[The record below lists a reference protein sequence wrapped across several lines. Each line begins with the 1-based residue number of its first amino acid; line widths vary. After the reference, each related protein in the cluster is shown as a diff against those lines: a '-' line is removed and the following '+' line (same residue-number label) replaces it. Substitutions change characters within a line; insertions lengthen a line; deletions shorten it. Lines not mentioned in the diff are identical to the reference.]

1 MFSRFFH
8 LIYNPRVL
16 LVLAI
21 IVALVLLYDY
31 VTLKTF
37 IITVGILI
45 TCVVLGWLGYYL
57 WKKRKRA
64 AADLADL
71 VENNVDGDD
80 NNNENSANATKDENA
95 QEVQALRQQ
104 MQDAIKTIRK
114 SKLGDQT
121 GKAALY
127 ELPWYMVIGNPAAG
141 KSSAV
146 LHSGL
151 KFPFMEKTNNLSV
164 KGVGGTRNC
173 DWFFSTEGILL
184 DTAGRYS
191 AYEDDRSEWLSFL
204 NLLKKNRPKAP
215 INGIIIA
222 VSIAELTKNDPSYA
236 LDLAKNLRSRV
247 QDLTEQLEVY
257 APVYVVFT
265 KMDLVSG
272 FRDFFN
278 DYEQEERNQVWGATI
293 PYPEDPDNINITDV
307 FEEHFGVLINGLK
320 DLSTTKLS
328 LRHQRTV
335 SPSLMTFPME
345 FQSLRPMIRTLMHAL
360 FEDNPFQFKPILRG
374 FYFTS
379 ALQEGQVSSQMT
391 LQMVQNYDLHPPA
404 VPLNVQ
410 QESADKP
417 YFLHDLFSKVILK
430 DKHLVKQHKNRN
442 KRSHRAIATLASVVV
457 LCAAVGVW
465 TWSYAN
471 NKQLT
476 ERVEADLQQVAQIQK
491 DSNGDL
497 QSQLE
502 SLTILQSRIEQ
513 LEGYDSDRPLS
524 LGFGL
529 YQGDKL
535 KQKLLAEYYNGI
547 GIIVLAPTKQNIE
560 KFLTEVNTNAAQL
573 KVQEVETSE
582 EASETINNSDTY
594 IQSDPTDVEDAYNA
608 LKAYLMLSNHE
619 HLETS
624 HLSDQMT
631 RFWRTWLESN
641 RADMPR
647 DKMIRQAERILSFT
661 LAHVDDPAFPLIQND
676 LGLVDKT
683 RMNLSK
689 VSKGMP
695 ARERVYSEIKMRS
708 SARFPAV
715 TVAQITQNTANE
727 ALLGSYVIS
736 GTFTKQAWESFI
748 SDEIDKAATNK
759 IVADDWVLATSSQ
772 DDLTLTGSPEQIRQ
786 YLVSRYKQEYITEW
800 KRFLSQVYIRDSEGF
815 DDHAILLNQLSNAT
829 DSPLKT
835 LFETV
840 NRQTQWDNKAANQS
854 SANGS
859 QSRRS
864 FVNWFKQ
871 TILRQSP
878 AELRQAEAAMGNSS
892 DSSSNSIGSSNGAA
906 APASSGVIA
915 QEFSSIHTL
924 VKPREDNKDLSLLD
938 NYLTSLGNIRT
949 RFNNIARSDDIGPDA
964 LLFASQTLS
973 TEGSEL
979 TKSLQILDEQILS
992 QANSEIKQ
1000 LVRPLLSEPLTRSF
1014 NMLLTPTKAEIN
1026 KVWQAQVHKPF
1037 IDNLG
1042 NKYPFTANANLE
1054 ATPAEIGQFF
1064 GEDGYVAKFVNETLS
1079 PFIIRRGDQ
1088 ISSKIWNGA
1097 GLGLSPQFVADF
1109 GRYFVNYTGGNS
1121 TSGAAGASGASNQ
1134 TTFQIMP
1141 LPVSGL
1147 TEYTI
1152 VVDGQQLRYRMGTQA
1167 WTTFVWPNPSSQ
1179 PGASIRAKDY
1189 DGKDYTVF
1197 EEAGSFGVERLINSA
1212 RRTELGDNIFEM
1224 AWSGDGITISVR
1236 FRIIS
1241 GNSSTASQGRSNN
1254 PFTGMKLPTE
1264 VIGLGVTRT
1273 AKPTTSSTNA
1283 DAANDNPANDNVSNN
1298 NSTTNSASNVVGQ
1311 NNVLNSQPAA
1321 TSSSQNSNQN
1331 NNNGASA
1338 NSESA
1343 NNSPNNDDNS
1353 EQASTSSMTNT
1364 AASASSEQ
1372 QEQTP

>member
-16 LVLAI
+16 LVLGI

-31 VTLKTF
+31 VTIKTF
-37 IITVGILI
+37 SIVIGVLI
-45 TCVVLGWLGYYL
+45 TCAVLGVLGYYL
-57 WKKRKRA
+57 WKKRKKA
-64 AADLADL
+64 SNELADL
-71 VENNVDGDD
+71 VED
-80 NNNENSANATKDENA
+80 NNESLDDGAHVARDENA

-114 SKLGDQT
+114 SKIGDQT

-151 KFPFMEKTNNLSV
+151 KFPFMEKTNKLSV

-191 AYEDDRSEWLSFL
+191 VYEEDRLEWLSFL

-278 DYEQEERNQVWGATI
+278 DYEQEERSQVWGATI
-293 PYPEDPDNINITDV
+293 PYPEDPENINITDV
-307 FEEHFGVLINGLK
+307 FEEHFGVLVNGLK

-379 ALQEGQVSSQMT
+379 ALQDGQVSSQMT

-404 VPLNVQ
+404 LPLSAQ
-410 QESADKP
+410 QGTTDKP
-417 YFLHDLFSKVILK
+417 YFLQDLFSKVILK

-442 KRSHRAIATLASVVV
+442 KRSHRAIATLAAVVA
-457 LCAAVGVW
+457 LCAAVGLW
-465 TWSYAN
+465 TWSYTN

-476 ERVEADLQQVAQIQK
+476 ERVVADLQQVAELQK
-491 DSNGDL
+491 NSDGDL

-502 SLTILQSRIEQ
+502 SLSILQSRIEQ
-513 LEGYDSDRPLS
+513 LEGYKEDKPLS
-524 LGFGL
+524 LSLGL

-547 GIIVLAPTKQNIE
+547 RIILLAPTKQNIE

-573 KVQEVETSE
+573 ELRTEESATESTTET
-582 EASETINNSDTY
+582 ATNDAY

-608 LKAYLMLSNHE
+608 LKAYLMLGNHDN
-619 HLETS
+619 LETS

-631 RFWRTWLESN
+631 RFWRNWLDAN

-647 DKMIRQAERILSFT
+647 DKMIRKAERILSFT

-676 LGLVDKT
+676 LGLIDKT
-683 RMNLSK
+683 RSNLSK
-689 VSKGMP
+689 VSKGQP

-708 SARFPAV
+708 SARFPSV
-715 TVAQITQNTANE
+715 TVAQITQNDANE

-736 GTFTKQAWESFI
+736 GTFTKQAWESFV
-748 SDEIDKAATNK
+748 SDEIDKAATTRV
-759 IVADDWVLATSSQ
+759 VADDWVLATSSQ

-786 YLVSRYKQEYITEW
+786 YLVNRYKQEYIAEW
-800 KRFLSQVYIRDSEGF
+800 KRFISQVYVRDSEGF
-815 DDHAILLNQLSNAT
+815 DDHAVLLNQLSNAKE
-829 DSPLKT
+829 SPLKT
-835 LFETV
+835 LFETID
-840 NRQTQWDNKAANQS
+840 RQTQWDNQATNLG
-854 SANGS
+854 SANVG

-878 AELRQAEAAMGNSS
+878 AELRMAEAAMNNGSSSS
-892 DSSSNSIGSSNGAA
+892 DTNS
-906 APASSGVIA
+906 APQANLGVIA
-915 QEFSSIHTL
+915 QEFSSIHAL
-924 VKPREDNKDLSLLD
+924 VMPREDNQDLSLLD
-938 NYLTSLGNIRT
+938 NYLVSLGNIRT

-973 TEGSEL
+973 PDGSEL

-1026 KVWQAQVHKPF
+1026 KVWQAQVQRPF
-1037 IDNLG
+1037 LDNLEK
-1042 NKYPFTANANLE
+1042 KYPFTANANLE

-1064 GEDGYVAKFVNETLS
+1064 GEDGYVARFVNETLS

-1097 GLGLSPQFVADF
+1097 GLGLNPQFVADF
-1109 GRYFVNYTGGNS
+1109 GRYFVNYTGSNS
-1121 TSGAAGASGASNQ
+1121 SGPSSTAGAASNQ

-1189 DGKDYTVF
+1189 DGRDFTVF

-1212 RRTELGDNIFEM
+1212 RRTELGDDIFEM
-1224 AWSGDGITISVR
+1224 AWSGDGTTISVR
-1236 FRIIS
+1236 FRVIS
-1241 GNSSTASQGRSNN
+1241 GNSNNAAQGRSNN
-1254 PFTGMKLPTE
+1254 PFTGMKLPAD
-1264 VIGLGVTRT
+1264 VIALGVTRS
-1273 AKPTTSSTNA
+1273 AKPIANPNA
-1283 DAANDNPANDNVSNN
+1283 DN
-1298 NSTTNSASNVVGQ
+1298 NSSSAHNLADQSNEQGNATTNNTSA
-1311 NNVLNSQPAA
+1311 P
-1321 TSSSQNSNQN
+1321 
-1331 NNNGASA
+1331 
-1338 NSESA
+1338 
-1343 NNSPNNDDNS
+1343 
-1353 EQASTSSMTNT
+1353 
-1364 AASASSEQ
+1364 SEQ
-1372 QEQTP
+1372 QEQTR

>member
-16 LVLAI
+16 LALGI

-31 VTLKTF
+31 VPIKTF
-37 IITVGILI
+37 FIIIGVLI
-45 TCVVLGWLGYYL
+45 TFTVLGALAYYL
-57 WKKRKRA
+57 WKKRKKA
-64 AADLADL
+64 SDDLANL
-71 VENNVDGDD
+71 VED
-80 NNNENSANATKDENA
+80 NGSEGANENGTPTAKDENT

-114 SKLGDQT
+114 SKIGDQT

-151 KFPFMEKTNNLSV
+151 KFPFMEQTNKLSV

-191 AYEDDRSEWLSFL
+191 VYEEDRSEWLSFL
-204 NLLKKNRPKAP
+204 SLLKKNRPKAP

-222 VSIAELTKNDPSYA
+222 VSIAELTKNDPNYA

-265 KMDLVSG
+265 KMDLISG

-293 PYPEDPDNINITDV
+293 PYPEDPDNINMTDV
-307 FEEHFGVLINGLK
+307 FEEHFGILVNGLK

-391 LQMVQNYDLHPPA
+391 LQMMQNYDLRPPA
-404 VPLNVQ
+404 IPLNAQ
-410 QESADKP
+410 QEAADKP
-417 YFLHDLFSKVILK
+417 YFLQDLFSKVILK

-442 KRSHRAIATLASVVV
+442 RRSHRAIATLAAVVT
-457 LCAAVGVW
+457 LCAAVGLW

-476 ERVEADLQQVAQIQK
+476 ERVVADLQQVAALQK
-491 DSNGDL
+491 NANGDL

-502 SLTILQSRIEQ
+502 SLNILQSRIEQ
-513 LEGYDSDRPLS
+513 LEGYEEDKPLS
-524 LGFGL
+524 LRFGL

-535 KQKLLAEYYNGI
+535 KDKLLAEYYNGI
-547 GIIVLAPTKQNIE
+547 SIIVLAPTKQNIE
-560 KFLTEVNTNAAQL
+560 QFLTEVNTNTDQLEVRTEDSTTDDAA
-573 KVQEVETSE
+573 
-582 EASETINNSDTY
+582 EAATNDAY

-608 LKAYLMLSNHE
+608 LKAYLMLGNHDN
-619 HLETS
+619 LETS

-631 RFWRTWLESN
+631 RFWRNWLEAN

-661 LAHVDDPAFPLIQND
+661 LSHADDPAFPLIQND

-683 RMNLSK
+683 RTNLSK
-689 VSKGMP
+689 VSKGQP
-695 ARERVYSEIKMRS
+695 ARDRVYSEIKMRS
-708 SARFPAV
+708 SARFPSV
-715 TVAQITQNTANE
+715 TVAQITQDTNSE

-736 GTFTKQAWESFI
+736 GTFTKQAWDSFV
-748 SDEIDKAATNK
+748 SDEIDKAATTRV
-759 IVADDWVLATSSQ
+759 VADDWVLATSSQ
-772 DDLTLTGSPEQIRQ
+772 NDLTLTGSPEQIRQ
-786 YLVSRYKQEYITEW
+786 YLVNRYKQEYISEW
-800 KRFLSQVYIRDSEGF
+800 KRFLSQVYVRDSKGF
-815 DDHAILLNQLSNAT
+815 DDHAVLLNQLSNPT
-829 DSPLKT
+829 ESPLKT

-840 NRQTQWDNKAANQS
+840 DRQTQWDNQAANPAA
-854 SANGS
+854 ANGG

-878 AELRQAEAAMGNSS
+878 AELRQAEAALGNNGSTS
-892 DSSSNSIGSSNGAA
+892 DTATPTTQ
-906 APASSGVIA
+906 APSGVIA
-915 QEFSSIHTL
+915 QEFSSIHAL
-924 VKPREDNKDLSLLD
+924 VTPREDNQDLSLLD
-938 NYLTSLGNIRT
+938 NYLASLGDVRT

-973 TEGSEL
+973 PDGSEL

-1026 KVWQAQVHKPF
+1026 KVWKAQVRKPF
-1037 IDNLG
+1037 LDNLEK
-1042 NKYPFTANANLE
+1042 KYPFTANANLE

-1097 GLGLSPQFVADF
+1097 GLGLNPKFVADF
-1109 GRYFVNYTGGNS
+1109 GRYFTNYTGSNTAG
-1121 TSGAAGASGASNQ
+1121 TTGAAGNGGSTNQ

-1189 DGKDYTVF
+1189 DGRDFTVF

-1212 RRTELGDNIFEM
+1212 RRTELGDDIFEM

-1241 GNSSTASQGRSNN
+1241 GNSSNATQGRSTN
-1254 PFTGMKLPTE
+1254 PFNGMKLPDE
-1264 VIGLGVTRT
+1264 IIALGVTRT
-1273 AKPTTSSTNA
+1273 AAPIADSNA
-1283 DAANDNPANDNVSNN
+1283 AN
-1298 NSTTNSASNVVGQ
+1298 NSTPTNGSTTNVTTPSGGQ
-1311 NNVLNSQPAA
+1311 NNTTPTTPSNILNLTP
-1321 TSSSQNSNQN
+1321 TTN
-1331 NNNGASA
+1331 A
-1338 NSESA
+1338 NDTGNA
-1343 NNSPNNDDNS
+1343 
-1353 EQASTSSMTNT
+1353 QADTPVATNT
-1364 AASASSEQ
+1364 STDNDSAEAET

>member
-16 LVLAI
+16 LVLGI

-31 VTLKTF
+31 VAIKTF
-37 IITVGILI
+37 ITIVIILVASVIVGL
-45 TCVVLGWLGYYL
+45 LGYYL
-57 WKKRKRA
+57 RKKRKKA
-64 AADLADL
+64 SEELADL
-71 VENNVDGDD
+71 VEDTTDAAGEPNT
-80 NNNENSANATKDENA
+80 ANAAKDENA

-104 MQDAIKTIRK
+104 MQEAIKTIRK
-114 SKLGDQT
+114 SKIGDQT

-151 KFPFMEKTNNLSV
+151 KFPFMEKTNKLSV
-164 KGVGGTRNC
+164 QGVGGTRNC

-191 AYEDDRSEWLSFL
+191 AYEDDRSEWLAFL
-204 NLLKKNRPKAP
+204 DLLKKNRPKAP

-265 KMDLVSG
+265 KMDLISG

-278 DYEQEERNQVWGATI
+278 DYEQDEREQVWGATI

-307 FEEHFGVLINGLK
+307 FEEHFGTLVNGLK

-391 LQMVQNYDLHPPA
+391 LQMVQNYDLRPPA
-404 VPLNVQ
+404 VPLNTQ
-410 QESADKP
+410 QEAADKP
-417 YFLHDLFSKVILK
+417 YFLQDLFSKVILK

-442 KRSHRAIATLASVVV
+442 KRSHRALATLASVAV
-457 LCAAVGVW
+457 LCIAVALW
-465 TWSYAN
+465 TWSYTN

-513 LEGYDSDRPLS
+513 LEGYEEDRPLS
-524 LGFGL
+524 LSFGL
-529 YQGDKL
+529 YQGNKL
-535 KQKLLAEYYNGI
+535 KQKLLAEYYNGVR
-547 GIIVLAPTKQNIE
+547 IIVLEPTKQNIE
-560 KFLTEVNTNAAQL
+560 RFLTEVNANAAQL
-573 KVQEVETSE
+573 SVQVVGSE
-582 EASETINNSDTY
+582 ETESAVMTNDAY

-608 LKAYLMLSNHE
+608 LKAYLMLASHD

-631 RFWRTWLESN
+631 RFWRTWLEAN

-661 LAHVDDPAFPLIQND
+661 LIHVDDPAFPLIQND
-676 LGLVDKT
+676 LGLVDKART
-683 RMNLSK
+683 TLSK

-695 ARERVYSEIKMRS
+695 ARERVYSEIKLRS
-708 SARFPAV
+708 SARFPSL
-715 TVAQITQNTANE
+715 TVAQLTQGTANDV
-727 ALLGSYVIS
+727 LLGGYVVS

-748 SDEIDKAATNK
+748 SDEIDRAATNRV
-759 IVADDWVLATSSQ
+759 VADDWVLATNSQ

-786 YLVSRYKQEYITEW
+786 YLVNRYKQEYITEW
-800 KRFLSQVYIRDSEGF
+800 KRFLSQIYIRESTDF
-815 DDHAILLNQLSNAT
+815 NDHAVLLNQLSNAT
-829 DSPLKT
+829 ESPLKT

-840 NRQTQWDNKAANQS
+840 DRQTQWDNKATNQP
-854 SANGS
+854 SASGAS
-859 QSRRS
+859 SRRS
-864 FVNWFKQ
+864 FIAWFKQ

-878 AELRQAEAAMGNSS
+878 AELRQAEAAMNNGTNSS
-892 DSSSNSIGSSNGAA
+892 ESTETTTTI
-906 APASSGVIA
+906 PASSGMIA

-924 VKPREDNKDLSLLD
+924 VVPREDNQDLSLLD
-938 NYLTSLGNIRT
+938 NYLVSLGDIRT
-949 RFNNIARSDDIGPDA
+949 RFNNIARSGDIGPDA

-973 TEGSEL
+973 SEGSEL

-1000 LVRPLLSEPLTRSF
+1000 LVRPLLSNPLTRSF
-1014 NMLLTPTKAEIN
+1014 NMLLKPTKDEIN
-1026 KVWQAQVHKPF
+1026 KVWQAQVQKPF
-1037 IDNLG
+1037 LDNLG
-1042 NKYPFTANANLE
+1042 GKYPFTANANLE

-1109 GRYFVNYTGGNS
+1109 GRYFVNYTNS
-1121 TSGAAGASGASNQ
+1121 SNTGASGAAGASGASNQ

-1141 LPVSGL
+1141 LPVGGL

-1189 DGKDYTVF
+1189 DGKDFTVF

-1212 RRTELGDNIFEM
+1212 RRTELGDDIFEM
-1224 AWSGDGITISVR
+1224 AWSGEGITIPVR

-1241 GNSSTASQGRSNN
+1241 GSASTASQGRSSN

-1264 VIGLGVTRT
+1264 VIALGVTRT
-1273 AKPTTSSTNA
+1273 ARPSTEDIGTST
-1283 DAANDNPANDNVSNN
+1283 SNSN
-1298 NSTTNSASNVVGQ
+1298 TAGSNTDTTNSISSAAPSN
-1311 NNVLNSQPAA
+1311 
-1321 TSSSQNSNQN
+1321 TSSATTNQPPRLISAGNQN
-1331 NNNGASA
+1331 PV
-1338 NSESA
+1338 
-1343 NNSPNNDDNS
+1343 SPNP
-1353 EQASTSSMTNT
+1353 TT
-1364 AASASSEQ
+1364 APAET
-1372 QEQTP
+1372 QEQSQ

>member
-16 LVLAI
+16 LVLGI
-21 IVALVLLYDY
+21 IVALVILYDY
-31 VTLKTF
+31 VTIKTF
-37 IITVGILI
+37 VTIV
-45 TCVVLGWLGYYL
+45 VVLTVSIIAGLLAYYL
-57 WKKRKRA
+57 RKRRKKA
-64 AADLADL
+64 SVELANL
-71 VENNVDGDD
+71 VEDTAHEAGDNSSVD
-80 NNNENSANATKDENA
+80 AKDEDA
-95 QEVQALRQQ
+95 QEVQALRTQ
-104 MQDAIKTIRK
+104 MQEAIKTIRK
-114 SKLGDQT
+114 SKIGDQT

-151 KFPFMEKTNNLSV
+151 KFPFMEKTNKLSV
-164 KGVGGTRNC
+164 QGVGGTRNC

-191 AYEDDRSEWLSFL
+191 VYEEDRSEWLAFL

-222 VSIAELTKNDPSYA
+222 VSIAELTKNDPNYA

-272 FRDFFN
+272 FRDFFH
-278 DYEQEERNQVWGATI
+278 DYEQDDREQVWGATI

-307 FEEHFGVLINGLK
+307 FEDHFGTLVNGLK

-391 LQMVQNYDLHPPA
+391 LQMVQNYDLRPPA
-404 VPLNVQ
+404 VPLNTQ
-410 QESADKP
+410 QETTDKP
-417 YFLHDLFSKVILK
+417 YFLQDLFSKVILK
-430 DKHLVKQHKNRN
+430 DKHLVKQHKNRH
-442 KRSHRAIATLASVVV
+442 KRSHRALATLAAITT
-457 LCAAVGVW
+457 LCIAVALW
-465 TWSYAN
+465 TWSYTS

-491 DSNGDL
+491 NSNGDL

-513 LEGYDSDRPLS
+513 LEGYEDDRPLS
-524 LGFGL
+524 LSFGL
-529 YQGDKL
+529 YQGNKL
-535 KQKLLAEYYNGI
+535 KQKLLSEYYNGVR
-547 GIIVLAPTKQNIE
+547 IIVLAPTKQNIE
-560 KFLTEVNTNAAQL
+560 RFLTEVNANAAQL
-573 KVQEVETSE
+573 SVQIVATDETE
-582 EASETINNSDTY
+582 LVNTTNEAY

-608 LKAYLMLSNHE
+608 LKAYLMLGNHE

-631 RFWRTWLESN
+631 RFWRTWLEAN

-647 DKMIRQAERILSFT
+647 DQMIRQAERILSFT
-661 LAHVDDPAFPLIQND
+661 LLHVDDPTFPLIQND
-676 LGLVDKT
+676 LGLVDKART
-683 RMNLSK
+683 TLSK

-695 ARERVYSEIKMRS
+695 ARERVYSEIKLRS
-708 SARFPAV
+708 SARFPSL
-715 TVAQITQNTANE
+715 TVAQITQSTAN
-727 ALLGSYVIS
+727 AVLLGGHVVS
-736 GTFTKQAWESFI
+736 GTFTKQAWESFV
-748 SDEIDKAATNK
+748 SDEIDRAATNRV
-759 IVADDWVLATSSQ
+759 VADDWVLATNSQ

-786 YLVSRYKQEYITEW
+786 YLVNRYKQDYITEW
-800 KRFLSQVYIRDSEGF
+800 KRFLSQVYIRESTDF
-815 DDHAILLNQLSNAT
+815 NDHAALLNQLSNAT
-829 DSPLKT
+829 ESPLKA

-840 NRQTQWDNKAANQS
+840 DRQTQWDNNASNQPAADGAS
-854 SANGS
+854 
-859 QSRRS
+859 SRRS
-864 FVNWFKQ
+864 FIAWFKQ

-878 AELRQAEAAMGNSS
+878 AELRQAEAAMNNGSHSS
-892 DSSSNSIGSSNGAA
+892 TVEPAASSPVG
-906 APASSGVIA
+906 SGVIA

-924 VKPREDNKDLSLLD
+924 VMPREDNQDLSLLD
-938 NYLTSLGNIRT
+938 NYLASLGDIRT
-949 RFNNIARSDDIGPDA
+949 RFNNIARSGDIGPDA

-973 TEGSEL
+973 PEGSEL

-1000 LVRPLLSEPLTRSF
+1000 LVRPLLSNPLSRSF
-1014 NMLLTPTKAEIN
+1014 NMLLKPTKDEIN
-1026 KVWQAQVHKPF
+1026 KVWQAQVQKPF
-1037 IDNLG
+1037 LDNLG
-1042 NKYPFTANANLE
+1042 AKYPFTANANLE

-1079 PFIIRRGDQ
+1079 PFIVRRGDQ

-1109 GRYFVNYTGGNS
+1109 GRYFVNYTNNS
-1121 TSGAAGASGASNQ
+1121 VGSSGSAGASGASNQ

-1141 LPVSGL
+1141 LPVGGL

-1189 DGKDYTVF
+1189 DGRDFTVF

-1212 RRTELGDNIFEM
+1212 RRTELGNDIFEM
-1224 AWSGDGITISVR
+1224 AWSGEGITIPVR

-1241 GNSSTASQGRSNN
+1241 GNASTASQGRSSN

-1264 VIGLGVTRT
+1264 VIALGVTRT
-1273 AKPTTSSTNA
+1273 AAPATNEAPPDNASPSSNTTNTTA
-1283 DAANDNPANDNVSNN
+1283 QN
-1298 NSTTNSASNVVGQ
+1298 NSTNNAQAGSNQIQNSTATANPLMRPATIDSPNAQNNNQSSTQSSTPVNNSAST
-1311 NNVLNSQPAA
+1311 SQIQE
-1321 TSSSQNSNQN
+1321 SSQ
-1331 NNNGASA
+1331 
-1338 NSESA
+1338 
-1343 NNSPNNDDNS
+1343 
-1353 EQASTSSMTNT
+1353 
-1364 AASASSEQ
+1364 
-1372 QEQTP
+1372 

>member
-16 LVLAI
+16 VALGI

-31 VTLKTF
+31 VPIKTF
-37 IITVGILI
+37 SIIIGILI
-45 TCVVLGWLGYYL
+45 TCIVLGFVAYHL
-57 WKKRKRA
+57 WKKRKKA
-64 AADLADL
+64 SEDLADL
-71 VENNVDGDD
+71 VEDNTNDGEDST
-80 NNNENSANATKDENA
+80 NKAKDENT

-114 SKLGDQT
+114 SKIGDQT

-151 KFPFMEKTNNLSV
+151 KFPFMDQTNKLSV

-191 AYEDDRSEWLSFL
+191 IYEEDRSEWLSFL
-204 NLLKKNRPKAP
+204 HLLKKNRPKAP

-265 KMDLVSG
+265 KMDLISG

-278 DYEQEERNQVWGATI
+278 DYEQEERDQVWGATI

-307 FEEHFGVLINGLK
+307 FEDHFGILVNGLK

-379 ALQEGQVSSQMT
+379 ALQDGQVTSQMT
-391 LQMVQNYDLHPPA
+391 LQMVQNYDLRPPA
-404 VPLNVQ
+404 IPLNAQ

-417 YFLHDLFSKVILK
+417 YFLQDLFSKVILK

-442 KRSHRAIATLASVVV
+442 KRGHRAIATLAAVVT
-457 LCAAVGVW
+457 LCAAAGLW
-465 TWSYAN
+465 TWSYTN

-476 ERVEADLQQVAQIQK
+476 ERVVADLKQVAELQK
-491 DSNGDL
+491 NANGDL

-502 SLTILQSRIEQ
+502 SLDILQSRIEQ
-513 LEGYDSDRPLS
+513 LEGYEEDKPLS
-524 LGFGL
+524 LSFGL
-529 YQGDKL
+529 YQGDRL
-535 KQKLLAEYYNGI
+535 KQKLLTEYYNGI

-560 KFLTEVNTNAAQL
+560 QFLTEVNSNAANL
-573 KVQEVETSE
+573 EVHTE
-582 EASETINNSDTY
+582 EATDDTAEETTTNEAY

-608 LKAYLMLSNHE
+608 LKAYLMLSSHE

-631 RFWRTWLESN
+631 RFWRNWLESN

-661 LAHVDDPAFPLIQND
+661 LAHADDPTFPLIQND
-676 LGLVDKT
+676 LGLVDNT
-683 RMNLSK
+683 RNNLSK
-689 VSKGMP
+689 VSKGQP
-695 ARERVYSEIKMRS
+695 ARDRVYSEIKMRA
-708 SARFPAV
+708 SARFPSV
-715 TVAQITQNTANE
+715 TVAQITQDTTNE

-736 GTFTKQAWESFI
+736 GTFTKQAWDSFV
-748 SDEIDKAATNK
+748 SDEIDKAATTRV
-759 IVADDWVLATSSQ
+759 VADDWVLATSSQ
-772 DDLTLTGSPEQIRQ
+772 NDLTLTGSPEQIRQ
-786 YLVSRYKQEYITEW
+786 YLVNRYKQEYISEW
-800 KRFLSQVYIRDSEGF
+800 KRFLSQVYVRDSTGF
-815 DDHAILLNQLSNAT
+815 DDHAVLLNQLSNAT
-829 DSPLKT
+829 ESPLKT
-835 LFETV
+835 LFVTV
-840 NRQTQWDNKAANQS
+840 DRQTQWDNKAANPAA
-854 SANGS
+854 ANGGE
-859 QSRRS
+859 SRRS

-878 AELRQAEAAMGNSS
+878 AELRQAEAALGNSGSTS
-892 DSSSNSIGSSNGAA
+892 DTATPA
-906 APASSGVIA
+906 APSGVIA
-915 QEFSSIHTL
+915 QEFSSIHAL
-924 VKPREDNKDLSLLD
+924 VAPREDNQDLSLLD
-938 NYLTSLGNIRT
+938 NYLASLGDVRT

-973 TEGSEL
+973 PDGSEL

-992 QANSEIKQ
+992 QANSEIKK

-1026 KVWQAQVHKPF
+1026 KVWKAQVRKPF
-1037 IDNLG
+1037 LDNLEK
-1042 NKYPFTANANLE
+1042 KYPFTANANLE

-1064 GEDGYVAKFVNETLS
+1064 GEDGYVARFVNETLS

-1097 GLGLSPQFVADF
+1097 GLGLNPQFVADF
-1109 GRYFVNYTGGNS
+1109 GRYFTNYTGNS
-1121 TSGAAGASGASNQ
+1121 SAGSPSTAGANQ

-1189 DGKDYTVF
+1189 DGRDFTVF
-1197 EEAGSFGVERLINSA
+1197 EEAGSFGVERMINSA
-1212 RRTELGDNIFEM
+1212 RRTELGDDIFEM
-1224 AWSGDGITISVR
+1224 AWSGDGITIPVR
-1236 FRIIS
+1236 FRLIS
-1241 GNSSTASQGRSNN
+1241 GSGGGTTPQGRATN
-1254 PFTGMKLPTE
+1254 PFTGMKLPDE
-1264 VIGLGVTRT
+1264 VIALGVTRS
-1273 AKPTTSSTNA
+1273 AMPVSDSNA
-1283 DAANDNPANDNVSNN
+1283 A
-1298 NSTTNSASNVVGQ
+1298 NSTTSTESQATNPTTPRGQ
-1311 NNVLNSQPAA
+1311 
-1321 TSSSQNSNQN
+1321 
-1331 NNNGASA
+1331 
-1338 NSESA
+1338 A
-1343 NNSPNNDDNS
+1343 NNTT
-1353 EQASTSSMTNT
+1353 ASTSTAAPNTLNLTPTTNASDNNSDTSSAQTNT
-1364 AASASSEQ
+1364 PARTTTTDNNSATAET

>member
-16 LVLAI
+16 LVLGI

-31 VTLKTF
+31 VTINTF
-37 IITVGILI
+37 IMIVGVVVASIILG
-45 TCVVLGWLGYYL
+45 LLGYLY
-57 WKKRKRA
+57 WKKRKKA
-64 AADLADL
+64 SAELADL
-71 VENNVDGDD
+71 VED
-80 NNNENSANATKDENA
+80 NNDDASNNAQVAKDENA

-114 SKLGDQT
+114 SKIGDQT

-151 KFPFMEKTNNLSV
+151 KFPFMEQTNKLSV

-204 NLLKKNRPKAP
+204 NLLKKSRPKAP

-222 VSIAELTKNDPSYA
+222 VSIAELTKNDPNYA
-236 LDLAKNLRSRV
+236 LELAKNLRSRV

-278 DYEQEERNQVWGATI
+278 DYEQEERHQVWGATI
-293 PYPEDPDNINITDV
+293 PYPEDPENINITDV
-307 FEEHFGVLINGLK
+307 FEEHFGVLVNGLK

-379 ALQEGQVSSQMT
+379 ALQEGQVTSQMT
-391 LQMVQNYDLHPPA
+391 QQMVQNYDLKPPA
-404 VPLNVQ
+404 VPLNTQ
-410 QESADKP
+410 QEAADKP
-417 YFLHDLFSKVILK
+417 YFLQDLFSKVILK

-442 KRSHRAIATLASVVV
+442 KRSHRAIATLSSVAV
-457 LCAAVGVW
+457 LCLAVGLW
-465 TWSYAN
+465 TWSYTN

-476 ERVEADLQQVAQIQK
+476 ERVEADLQQVAQIQR
-491 DSNGDL
+491 DANGDL

-513 LEGYDSDRPLS
+513 LEGYEDSRPLS
-524 LGFGL
+524 LRFGL

-535 KQKLLAEYYNGI
+535 KQKLLSEYYNGI
-547 GIIVLAPTKQNIE
+547 SIILLAPTTQNIE
-560 KFLTEVNTNAAQL
+560 GFLTEVNSNAERLQ
-573 KVQEVETSE
+573 VQDVSE
-582 EASETINNSDTY
+582 DDTQAVSSDTY

-608 LKAYLMLSNHE
+608 LKAYLMLGNHDN
-619 HLETS
+619 LETS

-631 RFWRTWLESN
+631 RFWRTWLEAN

-647 DKMIRQAERILSFT
+647 DKMIRQAERILSFS

-683 RMNLSK
+683 RTTLST
-689 VSKGMP
+689 VSKGQP
-695 ARERVYSEIKMRS
+695 ARERVYSEIKMRA
-708 SARFPAV
+708 SARFPSV
-715 TVAQITQNTANE
+715 TVAQITQNNANE
-727 ALLGSYVIS
+727 ALLGGYVIS
-736 GTFTKQAWESFI
+736 GTFTRQAWESFV

-759 IVADDWVLATSSQ
+759 VVADDWVLATSSN

-786 YLVSRYKQEYITEW
+786 YLVNRYKQEYISEW
-800 KRFLSQVYIRDSEGF
+800 KRFMSQVYVRDSEGF
-815 DDHAILLNQLSNAT
+815 DDHAVLLNQLSNPT
-829 DSPLKT
+829 ESPLKT

-840 NRQTQWDNKAANQS
+840 DRQTQWDNQAASQGS
-854 SANGS
+854 GNGA
-859 QSRRS
+859 QSRRG
-864 FVNWFKQ
+864 FINWFKQ

-878 AELRQAEAAMGNSS
+878 AELRMAESAMNNNGN
-892 DSSSNSIGSSNGAA
+892 DSA
-906 APASSGVIA
+906 APAAVPASTGMVA
-915 QEFSSIHTL
+915 QEFASIHAL
-924 VKPREDNKDLSLLD
+924 VTPREDNQDLSLLD
-938 NYLTSLGNIRT
+938 NYLASLGDIRT

-973 TEGSEL
+973 PDGSEL

-1014 NMLLTPTKAEIN
+1014 NMLLTPTRSEIN
-1026 KVWQAQVHKPF
+1026 KVWQAQVQKPF
-1037 IDNLG
+1037 NDNLSQ
-1042 NKYPFTANANLE
+1042 KYPFTANANLE

-1064 GEDGYVAKFVNETLS
+1064 GEDGYVSKFVNETMS

-1097 GLGLSPQFVADF
+1097 GLGLNPKFVADF
-1109 GRYFVNYTGGNS
+1109 GRYFTNYTGNAGSGSNTS
-1121 TSGAAGASGASNQ
+1121 NNSGAANQ

-1152 VVDGQQLRYRMGTQA
+1152 VVDGQQLRYRMGSQA

-1189 DGKDYTVF
+1189 DGKDYTIF

-1212 RRTELGDNIFEM
+1212 RRTELGNDIFEM
-1224 AWSGDGITISVR
+1224 AWSGDGITVSVR

-1241 GNSSTASQGRSNN
+1241 GNSNTASQGRSTN
-1254 PFTGMKLPTE
+1254 PFTGMKLPEE

-1273 AKPTTSSTNA
+1273 ARPTDDN
-1283 DAANDNPANDNVSNN
+1283 AND
-1298 NSTTNSASNVVGQ
+1298 
-1311 NNVLNSQPAA
+1311 A
-1321 TSSSQNSNQN
+1321 TSSNAATPPPASTANRSGATAAPSTTTEQTSPSQAATNPILINNNEERGNAQNASSPQN
-1331 NNNGASA
+1331 NNQAQ
-1338 NSESA
+1338 ES
-1343 NNSPNNDDNS
+1343 S
-1353 EQASTSSMTNT
+1353 Q
-1364 AASASSEQ
+1364 
-1372 QEQTP
+1372 

>member
-8 LIYNPRVL
+8 LIYNLRVL
-16 LVLAI
+16 LALGI
-21 IVALVLLYDY
+21 MVALVLLYDY
-31 VTLKTF
+31 VTIKTF
-37 IITVGILI
+37 FIIIALLI
-45 TCVVLGWLGYYL
+45 TCAVLGTLTYYV
-57 WKKRKRA
+57 WKKRKA
-64 AADLADL
+64 ASDELSNLVL
-71 VENNVDGDD
+71 VEEKG
-80 NNNENSANATKDENA
+80 NEGQGEKSPVAKDENA

-114 SKLGDQT
+114 SKIGDQT

-151 KFPFMEKTNNLSV
+151 KFPFMEKTNKLSV

-191 AYEDDRSEWLSFL
+191 VYEEDRSEWLSFL

-222 VSIAELTKNDPSYA
+222 VSIAELTKNDPNYA

-272 FRDFFN
+272 FRDFFS
-278 DYEQEERNQVWGATI
+278 DYEQEERSQVWGATI
-293 PYPEDPDNINITDV
+293 PYPEDPENINITDV
-307 FEEHFGVLINGLK
+307 FEEHFGILVNGLK

-335 SPSLMTFPME
+335 SPSLMTFPIE

-379 ALQEGQVSSQMT
+379 ALQDGQVSSQMT
-391 LQMVQNYDLHPPA
+391 LQMMQNYDLYPPA
-404 VPLNVQ
+404 IPLNAQ
-410 QESADKP
+410 QEGTDKP
-417 YFLHDLFSKVILK
+417 YFLQDLFSKVILK

-442 KRSHRAIATLASVVV
+442 KRSHRALATLAAVIT
-457 LCAAVGVW
+457 LCVAVGLW

-471 NKQLT
+471 NVQLT
-476 ERVEADLQQVAQIQK
+476 ERVVADLQQVAQLQK
-491 DSNGDL
+491 DANGDL

-513 LEGYDSDRPLS
+513 LEGYEKDKPLS
-524 LGFGL
+524 LSFGL
-529 YQGDKL
+529 YQGDTL
-535 KQKLLAEYYNGI
+535 KQKLLAEYYNGVS
-547 GIIVLAPTKQNIE
+547 IIVLAPTTQNIE

-573 KVQEVETSE
+573 EARTE
-582 EASETINNSDTY
+582 EPSAGDASETAINDAY

-608 LKAYLMLSNHE
+608 LKAYLMLGNHDN
-619 HLETS
+619 LETS

-631 RFWRTWLESN
+631 RFWRNWLEAN

-661 LAHVDDPAFPLIQND
+661 LAHIDDPAFPLIQND
-676 LGLVDKT
+676 LGLIDQT
-683 RMNLSK
+683 RSNLSK
-689 VSKGMP
+689 VSKGQP
-695 ARERVYSEIKMRS
+695 ARDRVYAEIKMRS
-708 SARFPAV
+708 SARFPSI

-736 GTFTKQAWESFI
+736 GTFTKQAWESFV
-748 SDEIDKAATNK
+748 SNEIDKAATTRV
-759 IVADDWVLATSSQ
+759 IADDWVLATSSQ

-786 YLVSRYKQEYITEW
+786 YLVNRYKQEYISEW
-800 KRFLSQVYIRDSEGF
+800 KRFLSQVYIRDSKGF
-815 DDHAILLNQLSNAT
+815 EDHAILLNQLSNAT
-829 DSPLKT
+829 ESPLKT

-840 NRQTQWDNKAANQS
+840 DRQTQWDNQALNQTS
-854 SANGS
+854 GNSS

-864 FVNWFKQ
+864 FIDWFKQ

-878 AELRQAEAAMGNSS
+878 AELRQAEAALGSSSRSS
-892 DSSSNSIGSSNGAA
+892 DATPTPQAA
-906 APASSGVIA
+906 SGVIA
-915 QEFSSIHTL
+915 QEFSSIHAL
-924 VKPREDNKDLSLLD
+924 VTPREDNQDLSLLD
-938 NYLTSLGNIRT
+938 NYVASLGNIRT
-949 RFNNIARSDDIGPDA
+949 RFNNIARSGDIGPDA

-973 TEGSEL
+973 PEGSEL

-1026 KVWQAQVHKPF
+1026 KVWKAQVRKPF
-1037 IDNLG
+1037 LDTLEK
-1042 NKYPFTANANLE
+1042 KYPFTANANLE

-1064 GEDGYVAKFVNETLS
+1064 GEDGYVARFVNETLS

-1109 GRYFVNYTGGNS
+1109 GRYFVNYTGSNS
-1121 TSGAAGASGASNQ
+1121 AGAGSTGANGAANQ

-1189 DGKDYTVF
+1189 DGKDFTVF

-1212 RRTELGDNIFEM
+1212 RRTELGDNVFEM
-1224 AWSGDGITISVR
+1224 AWSGDGVTVSVR

-1241 GNSSTASQGRSNN
+1241 GSSNTASQGRSTN
-1254 PFTGMKLPTE
+1254 PFTGMKLPDE
-1264 VIGLGVTRT
+1264 VIALGVTRT
-1273 AKPTTSSTNA
+1273 AKPIADNKTVNDSASTNGSATNPVAQSQAQSSTLQPTGELIATANTNTTDSSGTQA
-1283 DAANDNPANDNVSNN
+1283 DASAANTDND
-1298 NSTTNSASNVVGQ
+1298 
-1311 NNVLNSQPAA
+1311 
-1321 TSSSQNSNQN
+1321 
-1331 NNNGASA
+1331 
-1338 NSESA
+1338 
-1343 NNSPNNDDNS
+1343 
-1353 EQASTSSMTNT
+1353 
-1364 AASASSEQ
+1364 AASAEQ

>member
-16 LVLAI
+16 VVLGI

-31 VTLKTF
+31 VSLKTF
-37 IITVGILI
+37 FIIISMLI
-45 TCVVLGWLGYYL
+45 TCMVLVALAYHV
-57 WKKRKRA
+57 WKKRKA
-64 AADLADL
+64 ASNELSDL
-71 VENNVDGDD
+71 VLVEKNNDSQVD
-80 NNNENSANATKDENA
+80 NHHLAKDENA

-114 SKLGDQT
+114 SKIGDQT

-151 KFPFMEKTNNLSV
+151 KFPFMEKTNQLSV

-191 AYEDDRSEWLSFL
+191 VYEEDRSEWLSFL

-236 LDLAKNLRSRV
+236 LNLAKNLRSRV

-265 KMDLVSG
+265 KMDLISG

-278 DYEQEERNQVWGATI
+278 DYEQEERSQVWGATI
-293 PYPEDPDNINITDV
+293 PYPEDPENINITDV
-307 FEEHFGVLINGLK
+307 FEEHFGVLVNGLK

-335 SPSLMTFPME
+335 SPSLMTFPIE

-379 ALQEGQVSSQMT
+379 ALQDGQVSSQMT
-391 LQMVQNYDLHPPA
+391 QQMVQNYDLHPPA
-404 VPLNVQ
+404 VPINTQ
-410 QESADKP
+410 QETNDKP
-417 YFLHDLFSKVILK
+417 YFLQDLFSKVILK

-442 KRSHRAIATLASVVV
+442 RRSYRAFATLGAVIV
-457 LCAAVGVW
+457 LCMAVGLW
-465 TWSYAN
+465 TWSYTN

-476 ERVEADLQQVAQIQK
+476 ERVAADLKQVAEQQK
-491 DSNGDL
+491 NANGDL
-497 QSQLE
+497 KSQLE
-502 SLTILQSRIEQ
+502 SLSILQSRIEQ
-513 LEGYDSDRPLS
+513 LEGYEEDKPLS
-524 LGFGL
+524 LSFGL

-535 KQKLLAEYYNGI
+535 KQKLLTEYYNGVN
-547 GIIVLAPTKQNIE
+547 IIVLTPTTQNIE
-560 KFLTEVNTNAAQL
+560 RFLTEVNTNSTQL
-573 KVQEVETSE
+573 EVRTDESSPDE
-582 EASETINNSDTY
+582 NSETATNDAY

-608 LKAYLMLSNHE
+608 LKAYLMLGNHDN
-619 HLETS
+619 LETS

-631 RFWRTWLESN
+631 RFWRNWLEAN

-661 LAHVDDPAFPLIQND
+661 LAHIDDPSFPLIQND

-683 RMNLSK
+683 RQNLSK
-689 VSKGMP
+689 VSKGQP

-708 SARFPAV
+708 SARFPSV
-715 TVAQITQNTANE
+715 TVAQITQNTTNE

-736 GTFTKQAWESFI
+736 GTFTKQAWESFV
-748 SDEIDKAATNK
+748 SDEIDKAATTRV
-759 IVADDWVLATSSQ
+759 VADDWVLATSSQ

-786 YLVSRYKQEYITEW
+786 YLVSRYKQEYISEW
-800 KRFLSQVYIRDSEGF
+800 KRFLSQVYVRDSKSF
-815 DDHAILLNQLSNAT
+815 ADHAVLLNQLSNAT
-829 DSPLKT
+829 ESPLKT

-840 NRQTQWDNKAANQS
+840 DRQTQWDNKTANQAS
-854 SANGS
+854 NTSS

-864 FVNWFKQ
+864 FIDWFKQ

-878 AELRQAEAAMGNSS
+878 AELRQAEAALNNSS
-892 DSSSNSIGSSNGAA
+892 GSSNATSTT
-906 APASSGVIA
+906 PTTSGVIA
-915 QEFSSIHTL
+915 QEFSSIHAL
-924 VKPREDNKDLSLLD
+924 VTPREDNQDLSLLD
-938 NYLTSLGNIRT
+938 NYISSLGNIRT
-949 RFNNIARSDDIGPDA
+949 RFNNIARSNDIGPDA

-973 TEGSEL
+973 PEGSEL

-992 QANSEIKQ
+992 QANSDMKQ

-1026 KVWQAQVHKPF
+1026 KVWKAQVRKPF
-1037 IDNLG
+1037 LDNLEK
-1042 NKYPFTANANLE
+1042 KYPFTANANLE

-1064 GEDGYVAKFVNETLS
+1064 GEDGYVARFVNETLS

-1097 GLGLSPQFVADF
+1097 GLGLNPQFVADF
-1109 GRYFVNYTGGNS
+1109 GRYFVNYTGSNNASASGSGSS
-1121 TSGAAGASGASNQ
+1121 TSASNQ

-1189 DGKDYTVF
+1189 DGRDFTIF

-1224 AWSGDGITISVR
+1224 AWSGDGVTISVR

-1241 GNSSTASQGRSNN
+1241 GSSNTASQGRSTN
-1254 PFTGMKLPTE
+1254 PFTGMKLPDE
-1264 VIGLGVTRT
+1264 VIALGVTRT
-1273 AKPTTSSTNA
+1273 AKPITDSSNAANNSIATVANGSTASPIAQTRTTSTTPSTPAGQLNVTDNA
-1283 DAANDNPANDNVSNN
+1283 TDDSPAPAND
-1298 NSTTNSASNVVGQ
+1298 
-1311 NNVLNSQPAA
+1311 
-1321 TSSSQNSNQN
+1321 
-1331 NNNGASA
+1331 SA
-1338 NSESA
+1338 NENA
-1343 NNSPNNDDNS
+1343 NVA
-1353 EQASTSSMTNT
+1353 EQEAP
-1364 AASASSEQ
+1364 
-1372 QEQTP
+1372 TP

>member
-16 LVLAI
+16 VVLGI

-31 VTLKTF
+31 VSLKTF
-37 IITVGILI
+37 FLIISMLI
-45 TCVVLGWLGYYL
+45 TCMVLVALAYHV
-57 WKKRKRA
+57 WKKRKA
-64 AADLADL
+64 ASNELSDL
-71 VENNVDGDD
+71 VLVEKNNDSQVD
-80 NNNENSANATKDENA
+80 NHHLAKDENA

-114 SKLGDQT
+114 SKIGDQT

-151 KFPFMEKTNNLSV
+151 KFPFMEKTNQLSV

-191 AYEDDRSEWLSFL
+191 VYEEDRSEWLSFL

-236 LDLAKNLRSRV
+236 LNLAKNLRSRV

-265 KMDLVSG
+265 KMDLISG

-278 DYEQEERNQVWGATI
+278 DYEQEERSQVWGATI
-293 PYPEDPDNINITDV
+293 PYPEDPENINITDV
-307 FEEHFGVLINGLK
+307 FEEHFGVLVNGLK

-335 SPSLMTFPME
+335 SPSLMTFPIE

-379 ALQEGQVSSQMT
+379 ALQDGQVSSQMT
-391 LQMVQNYDLHPPA
+391 QQMVQNYDLHPPA
-404 VPLNVQ
+404 VPINTQ
-410 QESADKP
+410 QETNDKP
-417 YFLHDLFSKVILK
+417 YFLQDLFSKVILK

-442 KRSHRAIATLASVVV
+442 RRSYRAFATLGAVIV
-457 LCAAVGVW
+457 LCMAVGLW
-465 TWSYAN
+465 TWSYTN

-476 ERVEADLQQVAQIQK
+476 ERVAADLQQVAEQQK
-491 DSNGDL
+491 NANGDL
-497 QSQLE
+497 KSQLE
-502 SLTILQSRIEQ
+502 SLSILQSRIEQ
-513 LEGYDSDRPLS
+513 LEGYEEDKPLS
-524 LGFGL
+524 LSFGL

-535 KQKLLAEYYNGI
+535 KQKLLTEYYNGVN
-547 GIIVLAPTKQNIE
+547 IIVLTPTTQNIE
-560 KFLTEVNTNAAQL
+560 RFLTEVNTNATQL
-573 KVQEVETSE
+573 EVRTDESSPDE
-582 EASETINNSDTY
+582 NSETATNDAY

-608 LKAYLMLSNHE
+608 LKAYLMLGNHDN
-619 HLETS
+619 LETS

-631 RFWRTWLESN
+631 RFWRNWLEAN

-661 LAHVDDPAFPLIQND
+661 LAHIDDPSFPLIQND

-683 RMNLSK
+683 RQNLSK
-689 VSKGMP
+689 VSKGQP

-708 SARFPAV
+708 SARFPSV
-715 TVAQITQNTANE
+715 TVAQITQNTTSE

-736 GTFTKQAWESFI
+736 GTFTKQAWESFV
-748 SDEIDKAATNK
+748 SDEIDKAATTRV
-759 IVADDWVLATSSQ
+759 VADDWVLATSSQ

-786 YLVSRYKQEYITEW
+786 YLVSRYKQEYISEW
-800 KRFLSQVYIRDSEGF
+800 KRFLSQVYVRDSKSF
-815 DDHAILLNQLSNAT
+815 ADHAVLLNQLSNAT
-829 DSPLKT
+829 ESPLKT

-840 NRQTQWDNKAANQS
+840 DRQTQWDNKTANQTS
-854 SANGS
+854 NTSS

-864 FVNWFKQ
+864 FIDWFKQ

-878 AELRQAEAAMGNSS
+878 AELRQAEVALNNSS
-892 DSSSNSIGSSNGAA
+892 GSSNATSTT
-906 APASSGVIA
+906 PTTSGVIA
-915 QEFSSIHTL
+915 QEFSSIHAL
-924 VKPREDNKDLSLLD
+924 VTPREDNQDLSLLD
-938 NYLTSLGNIRT
+938 NYISSLGNIRT
-949 RFNNIARSDDIGPDA
+949 RFNNIARSNDIGPDA

-973 TEGSEL
+973 PEGSEL

-992 QANSEIKQ
+992 QANSDMKQ

-1026 KVWQAQVHKPF
+1026 KVWKAQVRKPF
-1037 IDNLG
+1037 LDNLEK
-1042 NKYPFTANANLE
+1042 KYPFTANANLE

-1064 GEDGYVAKFVNETLS
+1064 GEDGYVARFVNETLS

-1097 GLGLSPQFVADF
+1097 GLGLNPQFVADF
-1109 GRYFVNYTGGNS
+1109 GRYFVNYTGGNNASASGSGSS
-1121 TSGAAGASGASNQ
+1121 TSASNQ

-1189 DGKDYTVF
+1189 DGRDFTVF

-1224 AWSGDGITISVR
+1224 AWSGDGVTISVR

-1241 GNSSTASQGRSNN
+1241 GSSNTASQGRSTN
-1254 PFTGMKLPTE
+1254 PFTGMKLPDE
-1264 VIGLGVTRT
+1264 VIALGVTRT
-1273 AKPTTSSTNA
+1273 AKPITDSSNAANNSIATVANGSTASPIAQTRTTSTTPSTPAGQLNVTDNA
-1283 DAANDNPANDNVSNN
+1283 TDDSPAPAND
-1298 NSTTNSASNVVGQ
+1298 
-1311 NNVLNSQPAA
+1311 
-1321 TSSSQNSNQN
+1321 
-1331 NNNGASA
+1331 SA
-1338 NSESA
+1338 NENA
-1343 NNSPNNDDNS
+1343 NVA
-1353 EQASTSSMTNT
+1353 EQEAP
-1364 AASASSEQ
+1364 
-1372 QEQTP
+1372 TP

>member
-1 MFSRFFH
+1 M
-8 LIYNPRVL
+8 
-16 LVLAI
+16 
-21 IVALVLLYDY
+21 
-31 VTLKTF
+31 
-37 IITVGILI
+37 
-45 TCVVLGWLGYYL
+45 
-57 WKKRKRA
+57 
-64 AADLADL
+64 
-71 VENNVDGDD
+71 
-80 NNNENSANATKDENA
+80 
-95 QEVQALRQQ
+95 
-104 MQDAIKTIRK
+104 
-114 SKLGDQT
+114 
-121 GKAALY
+121 
-127 ELPWYMVIGNPAAG
+127 
-141 KSSAV
+141 
-146 LHSGL
+146 
-151 KFPFMEKTNNLSV
+151 
-164 KGVGGTRNC
+164 
-173 DWFFSTEGILL
+173 
-184 DTAGRYS
+184 
-191 AYEDDRSEWLSFL
+191 
-204 NLLKKNRPKAP
+204 
-215 INGIIIA
+215 
-222 VSIAELTKNDPSYA
+222 
-236 LDLAKNLRSRV
+236 AKNLRSRV

-278 DYEQEERNQVWGATI
+278 DYEQEERGQVWGATI
-293 PYPEDPDNINITDV
+293 PYPEDPDSINISDV
-307 FEEHFGVLINGLK
+307 FEEHFGVLVNGLK

-391 LQMVQNYDLHPPA
+391 LQMVQNYDLQPPA
-404 VPLNVQ
+404 VPLSAQ
-410 QESADKP
+410 QEAADKP

-442 KRSHRAIATLASVVV
+442 KRSYRAIASLVSVVV
-457 LCAAVGVW
+457 LCTAVGLW

-476 ERVEADLQQVAQIQK
+476 ERVEADLQQVALMQK
-491 DSNGDL
+491 NANGDL

-513 LEGYDSDRPLS
+513 LEGYDEDRPLS
-524 LGFGL
+524 LSFGL

-535 KQKLLAEYYNGI
+535 KKKLLSEYYNGV

-560 KFLTEVNTNAAQL
+560 RFLTDVNTNAADL
-573 KVQEVETSE
+573 KVQEAATSAVE
-582 EASETINNSDTY
+582 SETVSNDAY

-608 LKAYLMLSNHE
+608 LKAYLMLGNHE

-683 RMNLSK
+683 RTTLSK
-689 VSKGMP
+689 ASKGQP

-708 SARFPAV
+708 SARFPSV
-715 TVAQITQNTANE
+715 TVAQITQDSANE
-727 ALLGSYVIS
+727 VLLGSYVIS
-736 GTFTKQAWESFI
+736 GTFTKQAWESFV
-748 SDEIDKAATNK
+748 SDEIDRAATNRV
-759 IVADDWVLATSSQ
+759 VADDWVLATSSK

-786 YLVSRYKQEYITEW
+786 YLVNRYKQEYVIEW
-800 KRFLSQVYIRDSEGF
+800 KRFLSQVYIRDSKGF
-815 DDHAILLNQLSNAT
+815 DDHALLLNQLSNAT
-829 DSPLKT
+829 ESPLKT

-840 NRQTQWDNKAANQS
+840 DRQTQWDNKAANQPA
-854 SANGS
+854 ANGS
-859 QSRRS
+859 NSRRS

-878 AELRQAEAAMGNSS
+878 AELRQAEAAMNNGNN
-892 DSSSNSIGSSNGAA
+892 NSTNEAA
-906 APASSGVIA
+906 AIPASTGMVA
-915 QEFSSIHTL
+915 QEFSSIHNL
-924 VKPREDNKDLSLLD
+924 VTPREDNQDLSLLD
-938 NYLTSLGNIRT
+938 NYLASLGDIRT

-973 TEGSEL
+973 TEGSEM

-1014 NMLLTPTKAEIN
+1014 TMLLTPTKAEIN
-1026 KVWQAQVHKPF
+1026 KVWQAQVYKPF
-1037 IDNLG
+1037 LDNLG

-1097 GLGLSPQFVADF
+1097 GLGLNPKFVADF
-1109 GRYFVNYTGGNS
+1109 GRYFVNYTGGN
-1121 TSGAAGASGASNQ
+1121 AGSSSGASSGSATANQ

-1179 PGASIRAKDY
+1179 PGASIRAKNY
-1189 DGKDYTVF
+1189 DGKDYTIF

-1224 AWSGDGITISVR
+1224 AWSGDGITIPVR

-1241 GNSSTASQGRSNN
+1241 GSSSTASQGRSNN
-1254 PFTGMKLPTE
+1254 PFTGMKLPNE
-1264 VIGLGVTRT
+1264 VIALGVTRT
-1273 AKPTTSSTNA
+1273 ARPVTDNSAVTNTSNSNNARESTGQNTEQTSTVPPVAGVLNLAPSTNA
-1283 DAANDNPANDNVSNN
+1283 NTDVNTSATTSNAQNTEDNSGNGTQTASSP
-1298 NSTTNSASNVVGQ
+1298 TT
-1311 NNVLNSQPAA
+1311 A
-1321 TSSSQNSNQN
+1321 TS
-1331 NNNGASA
+1331 
-1338 NSESA
+1338 E
-1343 NNSPNNDDNS
+1343 PR
-1353 EQASTSSMTNT
+1353 EP
-1364 AASASSEQ
+1364 
-1372 QEQTP
+1372 TP

>member
-16 LVLAI
+16 VVLGI
-21 IVALVLLYDY
+21 LVALVLLYDY
-31 VTLKTF
+31 VTIKTF
-37 IITVGILI
+37 FTIIGILI
-45 TCVVLGWLGYYL
+45 ICAMLSALAYYL
-57 WKKRKRA
+57 WKKRKA
-64 AADLADL
+64 ASDELANL
-71 VENNVDGDD
+71 VED
-80 NNNENSANATKDENA
+80 NGNDSQNKDTHVAKDENA

-114 SKLGDQT
+114 SKIGDQT

-151 KFPFMEKTNNLSV
+151 KFPFMEKTNKLSV

-191 AYEDDRSEWLSFL
+191 VYEEDRSEWLSFL

-272 FRDFFN
+272 FRDFFH

-293 PYPEDPDNINITDV
+293 PYPEDPENINITDV
-307 FEEHFGVLINGLK
+307 FEEHFGILVNGLK

-379 ALQEGQVSSQMT
+379 ALQDGQVTSQMT
-391 LQMVQNYDLHPPA
+391 LQMVQNYDLHSPA
-404 VPLNVQ
+404 ISLNAQ
-410 QESADKP
+410 QETADKP
-417 YFLHDLFSKVILK
+417 YFLQDLFSKVILK

-442 KRSHRAIATLASVVV
+442 KRSHRALATLAAVVT
-457 LCAAVGVW
+457 LCAAVGLW

-476 ERVEADLQQVAQIQK
+476 ERVVADLQQVAQLQK
-491 DSNGDL
+491 NANGNL

-502 SLTILQSRIEQ
+502 SLSILQSRIEQ
-513 LEGYDSDRPLS
+513 LEGYEEDKPLALS
-524 LGFGL
+524 FGL
-529 YQGDKL
+529 YQGDTL

-547 GIIVLAPTKQNIE
+547 NIIVLAPTTQNIE
-560 KFLTEVNTNAAQL
+560 KFLTEVNTNADQL
-573 KVQEVETSE
+573 EVRTDKSKAE
-582 EASETINNSDTY
+582 EAPEAAIVDTY

-608 LKAYLMLSNHE
+608 LKAYLMLGNHDN
-619 HLETS
+619 LETS

-631 RFWRTWLESN
+631 RFWRNWLEAN

-661 LAHVDDPAFPLIQND
+661 LAHVDDPTFPLIQND
-676 LGLVDKT
+676 LGLIDKT
-683 RMNLSK
+683 RSNLSK
-689 VSKGMP
+689 VSKGQP

-708 SARFPAV
+708 SARFPSV
-715 TVAQITQNTANE
+715 TVAQITQDTANE
-727 ALLGSYVIS
+727 TLLGSYVIS
-736 GTFTKQAWESFI
+736 GTFTKQAWESFV
-748 SDEIDKAATNK
+748 SDEIDKAATSRV
-759 IVADDWVLATSSQ
+759 VADDWVLATSSQ

-786 YLVSRYKQEYITEW
+786 YLVNRYKQEYISEW
-800 KRFLSQVYIRDSEGF
+800 QRFLSQVYVRDSKGF
-815 DDHAILLNQLSNAT
+815 DDHAVLLNQLSNAT
-829 DSPLKT
+829 ESPLKT

-840 NRQTQWDNKAANQS
+840 DRQTQWDNKAANQTS
-854 SANGS
+854 TSNGE
-859 QSRRS
+859 SRRS

-878 AELRQAEAAMGNSS
+878 AELRQVEAAMNNS
-892 DSSSNSIGSSNGAA
+892 SSSNPT
-906 APASSGVIA
+906 APATQAQSGVVA
-915 QEFSSIHTL
+915 QAFASIHTL
-924 VKPREDNKDLSLLD
+924 VTPREDNQNLSLLD
-938 NYLTSLGNIRT
+938 NYLTSLGDIRT
-949 RFNNIARSDDIGPDA
+949 RFNNIARSADIGPDA

-973 TEGSEL
+973 PEGSEL

-992 QANSEIKQ
+992 QANSEVKQ

-1026 KVWQAQVHKPF
+1026 KVWKAQVRKPF
-1037 IDNLG
+1037 IDTLEK
-1042 NKYPFTANANLE
+1042 KYPFTANANLE
-1054 ATPAEIGQFF
+1054 ATPTEIGQFF
-1064 GEDGYVAKFVNETLS
+1064 GEDGYVARFVNETLS

-1109 GRYFVNYTGGNS
+1109 GRYFVNYTGSNS
-1121 TSGAAGASGASNQ
+1121 TGSGSTGTNGASNK

-1189 DGKDYTVF
+1189 DGKDFTVF

-1212 RRTELGDNIFEM
+1212 RRTELGDGIFEM
-1224 AWSGDGITISVR
+1224 AWSGDGVTVSVR

-1241 GNSSTASQGRSNN
+1241 GNSNTASQGRSTN
-1254 PFTGMKLPTE
+1254 PFTGMKLPDE
-1264 VIGLGVTRT
+1264 VIALGVTRT
-1273 AKPTTSSTNA
+1273 AKPITDNNADSNNLPVSNNSITQSDAQSDAQSRTLPPTGELNVTANTTDSNDTQASDPATNTDN
-1283 DAANDNPANDNVSNN
+1283 DAAN
-1298 NSTTNSASNVVGQ
+1298 
-1311 NNVLNSQPAA
+1311 AA
-1321 TSSSQNSNQN
+1321 
-1331 NNNGASA
+1331 
-1338 NSESA
+1338 
-1343 NNSPNNDDNS
+1343 
-1353 EQASTSSMTNT
+1353 
-1364 AASASSEQ
+1364 Q

>member
-16 LVLAI
+16 LALGI

-31 VTLKTF
+31 VPIKTF
-37 IITVGILI
+37 FIIIGVLI
-45 TCVVLGWLGYYL
+45 TFTVLGALAYYL
-57 WKKRKRA
+57 WKKRKKA
-64 AADLADL
+64 SDDLANL
-71 VENNVDGDD
+71 VED
-80 NNNENSANATKDENA
+80 NGSEGANENGTPTAKDENT

-114 SKLGDQT
+114 SKIGDQT

-151 KFPFMEKTNNLSV
+151 KFPFMEQTNKLSV

-191 AYEDDRSEWLSFL
+191 VYEEDRSEWLSFL
-204 NLLKKNRPKAP
+204 SLLKKNRPKAP

-222 VSIAELTKNDPSYA
+222 VSIAELTKNDPNYA

-265 KMDLVSG
+265 KMDLISG

-293 PYPEDPDNINITDV
+293 PYPEDPDNINMTDV
-307 FEEHFGVLINGLK
+307 FEEHFGILVNGLK

-391 LQMVQNYDLHPPA
+391 LQMMQNYDLRPPA
-404 VPLNVQ
+404 IPLNAQ
-410 QESADKP
+410 QEAADKP
-417 YFLHDLFSKVILK
+417 YFLQDLFSKVILK

-442 KRSHRAIATLASVVV
+442 RRSHRAIATLAAVVT
-457 LCAAVGVW
+457 LCAAAGLW

-476 ERVEADLQQVAQIQK
+476 ERVVADLQQVAALQK
-491 DSNGDL
+491 NANGDL

-502 SLTILQSRIEQ
+502 SLNILQSRIEQ
-513 LEGYDSDRPLS
+513 LEGYEEDKPLS
-524 LGFGL
+524 LRFGL

-535 KQKLLAEYYNGI
+535 KDKLLAEYYNGI
-547 GIIVLAPTKQNIE
+547 SIIVLAPTKQNIE
-560 KFLTEVNTNAAQL
+560 QFLTEVNTNTDELEVRTEDSTTDDAA
-573 KVQEVETSE
+573 
-582 EASETINNSDTY
+582 EAATNDAY

-608 LKAYLMLSNHE
+608 LKAYLMLGNHDN
-619 HLETS
+619 LETS

-631 RFWRTWLESN
+631 RFWRNWLEAN

-661 LAHVDDPAFPLIQND
+661 LSHADDPAFPLIQND

-683 RMNLSK
+683 RTNLSK
-689 VSKGMP
+689 VSKGQP
-695 ARERVYSEIKMRS
+695 ARDRVYSEIKMRS
-708 SARFPAV
+708 SARFPSV
-715 TVAQITQNTANE
+715 TVAQITQDTNSE

-736 GTFTKQAWESFI
+736 GTFTKQAWDSFV
-748 SDEIDKAATNK
+748 SDEIDKAATTRV
-759 IVADDWVLATSSQ
+759 VADDWVLATSSQ
-772 DDLTLTGSPEQIRQ
+772 NDLTLTGSPEQIRQ
-786 YLVSRYKQEYITEW
+786 YLVNRYKQEYISEW
-800 KRFLSQVYIRDSEGF
+800 KRFLSQVYVRDSKGF
-815 DDHAILLNQLSNAT
+815 DDHAVLLNQLSNPT
-829 DSPLKT
+829 ESPLKT

-840 NRQTQWDNKAANQS
+840 DRQTQWDNQAANPAA
-854 SANGS
+854 ANGG

-878 AELRQAEAAMGNSS
+878 AELRQAEAALGNNGSTS
-892 DSSSNSIGSSNGAA
+892 DTATPTA
-906 APASSGVIA
+906 QAPSGVIA
-915 QEFSSIHTL
+915 QEFSSIHAL
-924 VKPREDNKDLSLLD
+924 VTPREDNQDLSLLD
-938 NYLTSLGNIRT
+938 NYLASLGDVRT

-973 TEGSEL
+973 PDGSEL

-1026 KVWQAQVHKPF
+1026 KVWKAQVRKPF
-1037 IDNLG
+1037 LDNLEK
-1042 NKYPFTANANLE
+1042 KYPFTANANLE

-1097 GLGLSPQFVADF
+1097 GLGLNPKFVADF
-1109 GRYFVNYTGGNS
+1109 GRYFTNYTGSNTAG
-1121 TSGAAGASGASNQ
+1121 TTGAAGNGGSTNQ

-1189 DGKDYTVF
+1189 DGRDFTVF

-1212 RRTELGDNIFEM
+1212 RRTELGDDIFEM

-1241 GNSSTASQGRSNN
+1241 GNSSNATQGRSTN
-1254 PFTGMKLPTE
+1254 PFNGMKLPDE
-1264 VIGLGVTRT
+1264 IIALGVTRT
-1273 AKPTTSSTNA
+1273 AAPIADSNA
-1283 DAANDNPANDNVSNN
+1283 AN
-1298 NSTTNSASNVVGQ
+1298 NSTPTNGSTTNVTTPSGGQ
-1311 NNVLNSQPAA
+1311 NNTTPTTPSNILNLTP
-1321 TSSSQNSNQN
+1321 TTN
-1331 NNNGASA
+1331 A
-1338 NSESA
+1338 NDA
-1343 NNSPNNDDNS
+1343 GNA
-1353 EQASTSSMTNT
+1353 QADTPVATNT
-1364 AASASSEQ
+1364 STDNDSAEAET

>member
-16 LVLAI
+16 LALGL

-31 VTLKTF
+31 VTIKTF
-37 IITVGILI
+37 VIIIGILI
-45 TCVVLGWLGYYL
+45 ACTVLGALGYYL
-57 WKKRKRA
+57 WKKRK
-64 AADLADL
+64 LASDELANL
-71 VENNVDGDD
+71 VEDNGNESQGDD
-80 NNNENSANATKDENA
+80 SPHVAKDENA

-114 SKLGDQT
+114 SKIGDQT

-151 KFPFMEKTNNLSV
+151 KFPFMEQGNKLSV

-191 AYEDDRSEWLSFL
+191 VYEEDRSEWLSFL
-204 NLLKKNRPKAP
+204 SLLKKNRPKAP

-222 VSIAELTKNDPSYA
+222 VSIAELTKNDPNYA

-265 KMDLVSG
+265 KMDLISG

-278 DYEQEERNQVWGATI
+278 DYEQEERSQVWGATI
-293 PYPEDPDNINITDV
+293 PYPEDPENINITDV
-307 FEEHFGVLINGLK
+307 FEEHFGVLVNGLK

-379 ALQEGQVSSQMT
+379 ALQDGQVSSQMT

-404 VPLNVQ
+404 IPLNAQ
-410 QESADKP
+410 QETADKP
-417 YFLHDLFSKVILK
+417 YFLQDLFSKVILK
-430 DKHLVKQHKNRN
+430 DKHLVKQHKNRH
-442 KRSHRAIATLASVVV
+442 KRSHRALATLAAVVT
-457 LCAAVGVW
+457 LCATVGLW
-465 TWSYAN
+465 TWSYTN

-476 ERVEADLQQVAQIQK
+476 ERVVADLQQVAALQK
-491 DSNGDL
+491 NSNGDL

-502 SLTILQSRIEQ
+502 SLNILQSRIEQ
-513 LEGYDSDRPLS
+513 LEGYEDDQPLS
-524 LGFGL
+524 LSFGL

-547 GIIVLAPTKQNIE
+547 SIIVLAPTKQNIE
-560 KFLTEVNTNAAQL
+560 TFLTEVNTNANQL
-573 KVQEVETSE
+573 EVRTEDSSTDDTSD
-582 EASETINNSDTY
+582 AAVNDAY

-608 LKAYLMLSNHE
+608 LKAYLMLGNHDN
-619 HLETS
+619 LEAS

-631 RFWRTWLESN
+631 RFWRNWLEAN

-676 LGLVDKT
+676 LGLIDKT
-683 RMNLSK
+683 RSNLSK
-689 VSKGMP
+689 VSKGQP
-695 ARERVYSEIKMRS
+695 ARERVYSEIKMRA
-708 SARFPAV
+708 SARFPSV
-715 TVAQITQNTANE
+715 TVAQITQNNANE

-736 GTFTKQAWESFI
+736 GTFTKEAWDAFV
-748 SDEIDKAATNK
+748 SDEIDKAATTRV
-759 IVADDWVLATSSQ
+759 VADDWVLATSSQ

-786 YLVSRYKQEYITEW
+786 YLVNRYKQEYISEW
-800 KRFLSQVYIRDSEGF
+800 KRFLSQVYVRDSTGF
-815 DDHAILLNQLSNAT
+815 DDHAVLLNQLSNAT
-829 DSPLKT
+829 ESPLKT

-840 NRQTQWDNKAANQS
+840 DRQTQWDNKAANQ
-854 SANGS
+854 AAGNGGE
-859 QSRRS
+859 SRRS

-878 AELRQAEAAMGNSS
+878 AELRQAEAAMNNGG
-892 DSSSNSIGSSNGAA
+892 SSSNA
-906 APASSGVIA
+906 APVAQASSGVIA
-915 QEFSSIHTL
+915 QEFSSIHAL
-924 VKPREDNKDLSLLD
+924 VTPREENQDLSLLD
-938 NYLTSLGNIRT
+938 SYLVSLGNIRT

-973 TEGSEL
+973 PEGSEL

-1026 KVWQAQVHKPF
+1026 KVWKAQVYKPF
-1037 IDNLG
+1037 LDNLG
-1042 NKYPFTANANLE
+1042 SKYPFTANANLE

-1064 GEDGYVAKFVNETLS
+1064 GEDGYVARFVNETLS

-1097 GLGLSPQFVADF
+1097 GLGLNPQFVADF
-1109 GRYFVNYTGGNS
+1109 GRYFTNYTGSNS
-1121 TSGAAGASGASNQ
+1121 PGAAGANNTGGAANQ

-1189 DGKDYTVF
+1189 DGRDFTVF
-1197 EEAGSFGVERLINSA
+1197 EEAGSFGVEKLINSA
-1212 RRTELGDNIFEM
+1212 RRTELGNDVFEM

-1241 GNSSTASQGRSNN
+1241 GSGSSTTTGQGRSTN
-1254 PFTGMKLPTE
+1254 PFTGMKLPE
-1264 VIGLGVTRT
+1264 EIIALGVTRT
-1273 AKPTTSSTNA
+1273 ARPISDNNTVDGDTPNAGSGTNQPVPTGEQNTSNVTPPARTSTVTPN
-1283 DAANDNPANDNVSNN
+1283 
-1298 NSTTNSASNVVGQ
+1298 TNSE
-1311 NNVLNSQPAA
+1311 NSSPVQPPTDTTTA
-1321 TSSSQNSNQN
+1321 TDDR
-1331 NNNGASA
+1331 SA
-1338 NSESA
+1338 
-1343 NNSPNNDDNS
+1343 
-1353 EQASTSSMTNT
+1353 MT
-1364 AASASSEQ
+1364 EQ

>member
-8 LIYNPRVL
+8 LIYDPRVL
-16 LVLAI
+16 VVLGI
-21 IVALVLLYDY
+21 IVALFLLYDY
-31 VTLKTF
+31 VSLTTF
-37 IITVGILI
+37 LIIVSIL
-45 TCVVLGWLGYYL
+45 VVCALAGLGYY
-57 WKKRKRA
+57 WWRKRKKA
-64 AADLADL
+64 ADDLADL
-71 VENNVDGDD
+71 VED
-80 NNNENSANATKDENA
+80 NSEADTARLAKDENA

-104 MQDAIKTIRK
+104 MQEAIKTIRK

-151 KFPFMEKTNNLSV
+151 KFPFMEKTNTLSV

-191 AYEDDRSEWLSFL
+191 AYEEDRSEWLSFL
-204 NLLKKNRPKAP
+204 NLLKKNRSKAP

-265 KMDLVSG
+265 KMDLISG

-278 DYEQEERNQVWGATI
+278 DYEQEDREQVWGATI
-293 PYPEDPDNINITDV
+293 PYPEDPEDVNITDV
-307 FEEHFGVLINGLK
+307 FEEHFNILVNGLK

-391 LQMVQNYDLHPPA
+391 LQMVQNYDLHPPTI
-404 VPLNVQ
+404 PLNNQ
-410 QESADKP
+410 QDAADKP

-430 DKHLVKQHKNRN
+430 DKHLVKQHKNRDR
-442 KRSHRAIATLASVVV
+442 RSYRALAALASVLV
-457 LCAAVGVW
+457 LCTAVGLW
-465 TWSYAN
+465 TWSYTN

-476 ERVEADLQQVAQIQK
+476 ERVEADLQQVAQIQQAA
-491 DSNGDL
+491 NGDL

-513 LEGYDSDRPLS
+513 LEGYGNDRPLT

-535 KQKLLAEYYNGI
+535 KQKLLSEYYNGI
-547 GIIVLAPTKQNIE
+547 GIILLTPTKQNIE
-560 KFLTEVNTNAAQL
+560 QFLTEVNANAAQL
-573 KVQEVETSE
+573 QAREPSEQDNEVVDR
-582 EASETINNSDTY
+582 DTY

-608 LKAYLMLSNHE
+608 LKAYLMLGNHE

-631 RFWRTWLESN
+631 RFWRTWLEAN

-647 DKMIRQAERILSFT
+647 DQMIRQAERILSFS
-661 LAHVDDPAFPLIQND
+661 LAHADDPAFPLIQND
-676 LGLVDKT
+676 LALVDNT
-683 RMNLSK
+683 RSTLSK
-689 VSKGMP
+689 ASKGQP
-695 ARERVYSEIKMRS
+695 ARERVYSEIKMRA
-708 SARFPAV
+708 SARFPSV
-715 TVAQITQNTANE
+715 TVAQITQNNANE
-727 ALLGSYVIS
+727 TLLGGYAIS
-736 GTFTKQAWESFI
+736 GTFTKQAWDAFV
-748 SDEIDKAATNK
+748 SDEIDRAATNRV
-759 IVADDWVLATSSQ
+759 VADDWVLGTSSQ

-786 YLVSRYKQEYITEW
+786 YLVNRYKQDYITEW
-800 KRFLSQVYIRDSEGF
+800 KRFLSQVYIRDSKGF
-815 DDHAILLNQLSNAT
+815 DDHALLLNQLSNPT
-829 DSPLKT
+829 ESPLKT

-840 NRQTQWDNKAANQS
+840 DRQTQWDNQAAEQGS
-854 SANGS
+854 NGS
-859 QSRRS
+859 GSRRS

-871 TILRQSP
+871 TILRQAP
-878 AELRQAEAAMGNSS
+878 AELRQAEAAMN
-892 DSSSNSIGSSNGAA
+892 NGAQGNTTSA
-906 APASSGVIA
+906 VPASTGMVA
-915 QEFSSIHTL
+915 QEFASIHAL
-924 VKPREDNKDLSLLD
+924 VTPREDNQDLSLLD

-973 TEGSEL
+973 PDGSEL

-992 QANSEIKQ
+992 QANSDIKQ
-1000 LVRPLLSEPLTRSF
+1000 LIRPVLSEPLTRSF
-1014 NMLLTPTKAEIN
+1014 NMLLTPTREEIN
-1026 KVWQAQVHKPF
+1026 KVWQAQVQKPF
-1037 IDNLG
+1037 ADNLSS
-1042 NKYPFTANANLE
+1042 KYPFTANANLE

-1064 GEDGYVAKFVNETLS
+1064 GDDGYVARFVNETLS

-1097 GLGLSPQFVADF
+1097 GLGLNPQFVADF
-1109 GRYFVNYTGGNS
+1109 GRYFTNYTGSNS
-1121 TSGAAGASGASNQ
+1121 ASASGNGATSSQ

-1152 VVDGQQLRYRMGTQA
+1152 VLDGQQLRYRMGTQA

-1189 DGKDYTVF
+1189 DGRDYTIF
-1197 EEAGSFGVERLINSA
+1197 EEAGSFGVERFINSA
-1212 RRTELGDNIFEM
+1212 RRTELDEDYFEM
-1224 AWSGDGITISVR
+1224 AWTGDGITVPVR

-1241 GNSSTASQGRSNN
+1241 GSGGGSGGQSGSAN
-1254 PFTGMKLPTE
+1254 PFTGMKLPEE

-1273 AKPTTSSTNA
+1273 ALPTSGSDTPTS
-1283 DAANDNPANDNVSNN
+1283 NPAVTTPSNTSTGTPSATTVNNNTQGNNQGNNVSNN
-1298 NSTTNSASNVVGQ
+1298 ASNNALNHNDQTGSTT
-1311 NNVLNSQPAA
+1311 
-1321 TSSSQNSNQN
+1321 
-1331 NNNGASA
+1331 
-1338 NSESA
+1338 
-1343 NNSPNNDDNS
+1343 
-1353 EQASTSSMTNT
+1353 QATNT
-1364 AASASSEQ
+1364 ATNSG
-1372 QEQTP
+1372 QEPAQ

>member
-16 LVLAI
+16 VILGI

-31 VTLKTF
+31 VSLKTF
-37 IITVGILI
+37 FIIISMLI
-45 TCVVLGWLGYYL
+45 TCMVLGALAYHV
-57 WKKRKRA
+57 WKKRKA
-64 AADLADL
+64 ASNELSDL
-71 VENNVDGDD
+71 VLVEKNNDSQVD
-80 NNNENSANATKDENA
+80 NHHLAKDENA

-114 SKLGDQT
+114 SKIGDQT

-146 LHSGL
+146 LHSSL
-151 KFPFMEKTNNLSV
+151 KFPFMEKTNQLSV

-191 AYEDDRSEWLSFL
+191 VYEEDRSEWLSFL

-236 LDLAKNLRSRV
+236 LNLAKNLRSRV

-265 KMDLVSG
+265 KMDLISG

-278 DYEQEERNQVWGATI
+278 DYEQEERSQVWGATI
-293 PYPEDPDNINITDV
+293 PYPEDPENINITDV
-307 FEEHFGVLINGLK
+307 FEEHFGVLVNGLK

-335 SPSLMTFPME
+335 SPSLMTFPIE

-379 ALQEGQVSSQMT
+379 ALQDGQVSSQMT
-391 LQMVQNYDLHPPA
+391 QQMVQNYDLHPPA
-404 VPLNVQ
+404 VPINTQ
-410 QESADKP
+410 QETNDKP
-417 YFLHDLFSKVILK
+417 YFLQDLFSKVILK

-442 KRSHRAIATLASVVV
+442 RRSYRAFATLGAVIV
-457 LCAAVGVW
+457 LCMTVGLW
-465 TWSYAN
+465 TWSYTN

-476 ERVEADLQQVAQIQK
+476 ERVAADLQQVAEQQK
-491 DSNGDL
+491 NANGDL
-497 QSQLE
+497 KSQLE
-502 SLTILQSRIEQ
+502 SLSILQSRIEQ
-513 LEGYDSDRPLS
+513 LEGYEEDKPLS
-524 LGFGL
+524 LSFGL

-535 KQKLLAEYYNGI
+535 KQKLLTEYYNGVN
-547 GIIVLAPTKQNIE
+547 IIVLTPTTQNIE
-560 KFLTEVNTNAAQL
+560 RFLTEVNTNATQL
-573 KVQEVETSE
+573 EVRTDESSPDE
-582 EASETINNSDTY
+582 NSETATNDAY

-608 LKAYLMLSNHE
+608 LKAYLMLGNHNN
-619 HLETS
+619 LETS

-631 RFWRTWLESN
+631 RFWRNWLEAN
-641 RADMPR
+641 RADMPH

-661 LAHVDDPAFPLIQND
+661 LAHIDDPSFPLIQND

-683 RMNLSK
+683 RQNLSK
-689 VSKGMP
+689 VSKGQP

-708 SARFPAV
+708 SARFPSV
-715 TVAQITQNTANE
+715 TVAQITQNTTNE

-736 GTFTKQAWESFI
+736 GTFTKQAWESFV
-748 SDEIDKAATNK
+748 SDEIDKAATTRV
-759 IVADDWVLATSSQ
+759 VADDWVLATSSQ

-786 YLVSRYKQEYITEW
+786 YLVSRYKQEYISEW
-800 KRFLSQVYIRDSEGF
+800 KRFLSQVYVRDSKSF
-815 DDHAILLNQLSNAT
+815 ADHAVLLNQLSNAT
-829 DSPLKT
+829 ESPLKT

-840 NRQTQWDNKAANQS
+840 DRQTQWDNKTANQTS
-854 SANGS
+854 NTSS

-864 FVNWFKQ
+864 FIDWFKQ

-878 AELRQAEAAMGNSS
+878 AELRQAEAALNNSS
-892 DSSSNSIGSSNGAA
+892 GSSNATSTT
-906 APASSGVIA
+906 PTTSGVIA
-915 QEFSSIHTL
+915 QEFSSIHAL
-924 VKPREDNKDLSLLD
+924 VTPREDNQDLSLLD
-938 NYLTSLGNIRT
+938 NYISSLGNIRT
-949 RFNNIARSDDIGPDA
+949 RFNNIARSNDIGPDA

-973 TEGSEL
+973 PEGSEL

-992 QANSEIKQ
+992 QANSDMKQ
-1000 LVRPLLSEPLTRSF
+1000 IVRPLLSEPLTRSF
-1014 NMLLTPTKAEIN
+1014 NMLLTPTKTEIN
-1026 KVWQAQVHKPF
+1026 KVWKAQVRKPF
-1037 IDNLG
+1037 LDNLEK
-1042 NKYPFTANANLE
+1042 KYPFTANANLE

-1064 GEDGYVAKFVNETLS
+1064 GEDGYVARFVNETLS

-1097 GLGLSPQFVADF
+1097 GLGLNPQFVADF
-1109 GRYFVNYTGGNS
+1109 GRYFVNYTGSNNASASGSGSS
-1121 TSGAAGASGASNQ
+1121 TSASNQ

-1189 DGKDYTVF
+1189 DGRDFTIF

-1224 AWSGDGITISVR
+1224 AWSGDGVSISVR

-1241 GNSSTASQGRSNN
+1241 GSSNTASQGRSTN
-1254 PFTGMKLPTE
+1254 PFTGMKLPDE
-1264 VIGLGVTRT
+1264 VIALGVTRT
-1273 AKPTTSSTNA
+1273 AKPITDSSNAANNSIATVANGSTASPIAQTRTTSTTPSTPAGQLNVTDNA
-1283 DAANDNPANDNVSNN
+1283 TDDSPAPAND
-1298 NSTTNSASNVVGQ
+1298 
-1311 NNVLNSQPAA
+1311 
-1321 TSSSQNSNQN
+1321 
-1331 NNNGASA
+1331 SA
-1338 NSESA
+1338 NENA
-1343 NNSPNNDDNS
+1343 NVA
-1353 EQASTSSMTNT
+1353 EQEAP
-1364 AASASSEQ
+1364 
-1372 QEQTP
+1372 TP

>member
-16 LVLAI
+16 LVLGI
-21 IVALVLLYDY
+21 IVALILLYDY
-31 VTLKTF
+31 VTFKTF
-37 IITVGILI
+37 MTIVVILI
-45 TCVVLGWLGYYL
+45 ASMIVGFILYYMRIRH
-57 WKKRKRA
+57 KKA
-64 AADLADL
+64 SAELADL
-71 VENNVDGDD
+71 VENNASDTDD
-80 NNNENSANATKDENA
+80 KNSVSATKDEDA
-95 QEVQALRQQ
+95 QEVQALREQ

-151 KFPFMEKTNNLSV
+151 KFPFMEKTNQLSV
-164 KGVGGTRNC
+164 RGVGGTRNC

-191 AYEDDRSEWLSFL
+191 AYEDDRAEWLAFL

-222 VSIAELTKNDPSYA
+222 VSIAELTKNDPNYA

-265 KMDLVSG
+265 KMDLISG
-272 FRDFFN
+272 FRDFFH
-278 DYEQEERNQVWGATI
+278 DYEQDDREQVWGATI
-293 PYPEDPDNINITDV
+293 PYPEDPDNVNITDV
-307 FEEHFGVLINGLK
+307 FEEHFGTLINGLK

-391 LQMVQNYDLHPPA
+391 LQMVQNYDLRPPT
-404 VPLNVQ
+404 VPINTQ
-410 QESADKP
+410 QETADKP
-417 YFLHDLFSKVILK
+417 YFLKDLFSKVILK

-442 KRSHRAIATLASVVV
+442 KRSHRALATLASVVS
-457 LCAAVGVW
+457 LCLAVALW
-465 TWSYAN
+465 TWSYTS

-476 ERVEADLQQVAQIQK
+476 ERVESDLRQVAQIQQE
-491 DSNGDL
+491 SSGDL

-513 LEGYDSDRPLS
+513 LEDYEDDRPLS
-524 LGFGL
+524 LSFGL

-535 KQKLLAEYYNGI
+535 KQKLLSEYYNGVR
-547 GIIVLAPTKQNIE
+547 IIVLAPTKQNIE
-560 KFLTEVNTNAAQL
+560 RFLTEVNDNAEQL
-573 KVQEVETSE
+573 SVQVTKPEETES
-582 EASETINNSDTY
+582 AVTTHDAY

-608 LKAYLMLSNHE
+608 LKAYLMLGNHE

-631 RFWRTWLESN
+631 RFWRTWLEAN

-661 LAHVDDPAFPLIQND
+661 LLHVNDPAFPLIQND
-676 LGLVDKT
+676 LGLVDKART
-683 RMNLSK
+683 TLSK

-695 ARERVYSEIKMRS
+695 ARERVYSEIKLRS
-708 SARFPAV
+708 SARFPAL
-715 TVAQITQNTANE
+715 TVAQITQSTANDV
-727 ALLGSYVIS
+727 LLGSYVVS
-736 GTFTKQAWESFI
+736 GTFTKQAWESFV
-748 SDEIDKAATNK
+748 SDEIDKAATNRV
-759 IVADDWVLATSSQ
+759 VADDWVLATKRQ

-786 YLVSRYKQEYITEW
+786 YLVNRYKQEYISEW
-800 KRFLSQVYIRDSEGF
+800 KRFLSQIYIRESTDF
-815 DDHAILLNQLSNAT
+815 KDHAALLNQLSNPT
-829 DSPLKT
+829 ESPLKT

-840 NRQTQWDNKAANQS
+840 DRQTQWDNQASNQP
-854 SANGS
+854 SANSAKS
-859 QSRRS
+859 QRS
-864 FVNWFKQ
+864 FVTWFKQ

-878 AELRQAEAAMGNSS
+878 AELRQAEAAMNNSS
-892 DSSSNSIGSSNGAA
+892 IESAA
-906 APASSGVIA
+906 GTPVSSGVIA

-924 VKPREDNKDLSLLD
+924 VTPREDNQDLSLLD
-938 NYLTSLGNIRT
+938 NYLASLGDIRT
-949 RFNNIARSDDIGPDA
+949 RFNNIARSSDIGPDA

-973 TEGSEL
+973 AEGSEL

-1000 LVRPLLSEPLTRSF
+1000 LVRPLLSNPLTRSF
-1014 NMLLTPTKAEIN
+1014 NILLQPTKDEIN
-1026 KVWQAQVHKPF
+1026 KVWQAQVQKPF
-1037 IDNLG
+1037 VDNLG
-1042 NKYPFTANANLE
+1042 AKYPFTANANLE

-1064 GEDGYVAKFVNETLS
+1064 GEDGYVSKFVNETLS

-1109 GRYFVNYTGGNS
+1109 GRYFVNYTNS
-1121 TSGAAGASGASNQ
+1121 STGTSGAAGANGASNQ

-1189 DGKDYTVF
+1189 DGKDFTVF

-1212 RRTELGDNIFEM
+1212 RRTELGNDIFEM
-1224 AWSGDGITISVR
+1224 AWSGEGITIPVR

-1241 GNSSTASQGRSNN
+1241 GNASTARQGRSSN

-1264 VIGLGVTRT
+1264 VIALGVTRT
-1273 AKPTTSSTNA
+1273 AVPSTDDTTSSST
-1283 DAANDNPANDNVSNN
+1283 
-1298 NSTTNSASNVVGQ
+1298 NSTDQQSTANSPTANPLVR
-1311 NNVLNSQPAA
+1311 PI
-1321 TSSSQNSNQN
+1321 TSDSTSSQNSGSVNLTT
-1331 NNNGASA
+1331 
-1338 NSESA
+1338 
-1343 NNSPNNDDNS
+1343 
-1353 EQASTSSMTNT
+1353 TSS
-1364 AASASSEQ
+1364 EV
-1372 QEQTP
+1372 QEQNP

>member
-1 MFSRFFH
+1 MFARFFH
-8 LIYNPRVL
+8 LIYHPRVL
-16 LVLAI
+16 LVLGV

-31 VTLKTF
+31 VPLKTF
-37 IITVGILI
+37 IIILAVTV
-45 TCVVLGWLGYYL
+45 TCALLSTLGYYF
-57 WKKRKRA
+57 WKKRKLA
-64 AADLADL
+64 SADLANL
-71 VENNVDGDD
+71 VEDNGDEYNKD
-80 NNNENSANATKDENA
+80 AIAKDENA

-114 SKLGDQT
+114 SKIGDQT

-151 KFPFMEKTNNLSV
+151 KFPFMEQTNKLSV

-222 VSIAELTKNDPSYA
+222 VSIAELTKNEPSYA

-272 FRDFFN
+272 FRDFFH
-278 DYEQEERNQVWGATI
+278 DYEQEDRGQVWGATI

-307 FEEHFGVLINGLK
+307 FEEHFGVLVNGLK

-391 LQMVQNYDLHPPA
+391 LQMVQNFDLQPPA
-404 VPLNVQ
+404 VPLNSQ
-410 QESADKP
+410 QTSTDKP
-417 YFLHDLFSKVILK
+417 YFLNDLFSKVILK
-430 DKHLVKQHKNRN
+430 DKHLVKQHKNRD
-442 KRSHRAIATLASVVV
+442 KRSHRALATLASVVV
-457 LCAAVGVW
+457 LCAAAGLW

-476 ERVEADLQQVAQIQK
+476 ERVAADLQQVAQIQK
-491 DSNGDL
+491 NSNGDL

-502 SLTILQSRIEQ
+502 SLSILQSRIEQ
-513 LEGYDSDRPLS
+513 LEAYEENRPLS
-524 LGFGL
+524 LSFGL
-529 YQGDKL
+529 YQGEKL
-535 KQKLLAEYYNGI
+535 KEKLLSEYYNGI

-560 KFLTEVNTNAAQL
+560 KFLTEVNANTAQL
-573 KVQEVETSE
+573 AVKEPEAQEGESAAGNT
-582 EASETINNSDTY
+582 DTY

-631 RFWRTWLESN
+631 RFWRTWLEAN

-647 DKMIRQAERILSFT
+647 DKMIRQAERILSFS
-661 LAHVDDPAFPLIQND
+661 LAHINDPSFPLIQND
-676 LGLVDKT
+676 LGLIDKT

-689 VSKGMP
+689 VSKGQP

-715 TVAQITQNTANE
+715 TVAQITQNTGNE

-759 IVADDWVLATSSQ
+759 MVADDWVLATSSQ
-772 DDLTLTGSPEQIRQ
+772 NDLTLTGSPEQIRQ
-786 YLVSRYKQEYITEW
+786 YLVSRYKQEYISEW
-800 KRFLSQVYIRDSEGF
+800 KRFLSQVYIRDSKGF
-815 DDHAILLNQLSNAT
+815 DDHAVLLNQLSNAT
-829 DSPLKT
+829 ESPLKT

-840 NRQTQWDNKAANQS
+840 DRQTQWDDKSTSSS
-854 SANGS
+854 SADGA

-864 FVNWFKQ
+864 FVTWFKQ

-878 AELRQAEAAMGNSS
+878 AELRQAEAMIDNNQSS
-892 DSSSNSIGSSNGAA
+892 PNATA
-906 APASSGVIA
+906 APVSSGLIA
-915 QEFSSIHTL
+915 QEFSAIHNL
-924 VKPREDNKDLSLLD
+924 VTPREDNQNLSLLD
-938 NYLTSLGNIRT
+938 NYLASLGHIRT

-973 TEGSEL
+973 PEGSEL

-992 QANSEIKQ
+992 QANSEMKQ
-1000 LVRPLLSEPLTRSF
+1000 LVRPLLSESLTRSF
-1014 NMLLTPTKAEIN
+1014 NMLLKPTKDEIN
-1026 KVWQAQVHKPF
+1026 KVWQAQVYKPF
-1037 IDNLG
+1037 LDNLG

-1097 GLGLSPQFVADF
+1097 GLGLSPKFVADF
-1109 GRYFVNYTGGNS
+1109 GRYFVNYTGGNG
-1121 TSGAAGASGASNQ
+1121 SGTNGGAGANGASNQ

-1224 AWSGDGITISVR
+1224 AWSGDGITVSVR

-1241 GNSSTASQGRSNN
+1241 GNSSTASQGRSSN
-1254 PFTGMKLPTE
+1254 PFTGMKLPNE

-1273 AKPTTSSTNA
+1273 AKPTTAVAPNSDNTNERDTNA
-1283 DAANDNPANDNVSNN
+1283 
-1298 NSTTNSASNVVGQ
+1298 Q
-1311 NNVLNSQPAA
+1311 NQPV
-1321 TSSSQNSNQN
+1321 SSS
-1331 NNNGASA
+1331 
-1338 NSESA
+1338 
-1343 NNSPNNDDNS
+1343 PR
-1353 EQASTSSMTNT
+1353 TNT
-1364 AASASSEQ
+1364 APQNPNASERAANGVATSASTGNDDVSEASHLNTATSDVNASSEP
-1372 QEQTP
+1372 QEQNP

>member
-16 LVLAI
+16 LALGI

-31 VTLKTF
+31 VPIKTF
-37 IITVGILI
+37 FIIIGVLI
-45 TCVVLGWLGYYL
+45 TFTVLGALAYYL
-57 WKKRKRA
+57 WKKRKKA
-64 AADLADL
+64 SDELANL
-71 VENNVDGDD
+71 VED
-80 NNNENSANATKDENA
+80 NGGEGTIENGTPTAKDENT

-114 SKLGDQT
+114 SKIGDQT

-151 KFPFMEKTNNLSV
+151 KFPFMEQTNKLSV

-191 AYEDDRSEWLSFL
+191 VYEEDRSEWLSFL
-204 NLLKKNRPKAP
+204 SLLKKNRPKAP

-222 VSIAELTKNDPSYA
+222 VSIAELTKNDPNYA

-265 KMDLVSG
+265 KMDLISG

-293 PYPEDPDNINITDV
+293 PYPEDPDNINMTDV
-307 FEEHFGVLINGLK
+307 FEEHFGILVNGLK

-391 LQMVQNYDLHPPA
+391 LQMMQNYDLRPPA
-404 VPLNVQ
+404 IPLNAQ
-410 QESADKP
+410 QEAADKP
-417 YFLHDLFSKVILK
+417 YFLQDLFSKVILK

-442 KRSHRAIATLASVVV
+442 RRSHRAIATLAAVVT
-457 LCAAVGVW
+457 LCAAAGLW

-476 ERVEADLQQVAQIQK
+476 ERVVADLQQVAALQK
-491 DSNGDL
+491 NANGDL

-502 SLTILQSRIEQ
+502 SLNILQSRIEQ
-513 LEGYDSDRPLS
+513 LEGYEEDKPLS
-524 LGFGL
+524 LRFGL

-535 KQKLLAEYYNGI
+535 KDKLLAEYYNGI
-547 GIIVLAPTKQNIE
+547 SIIVLAPTKQNIE
-560 KFLTEVNTNAAQL
+560 QFLTEVNTNTDQLEVRTEDSTTDDAA
-573 KVQEVETSE
+573 
-582 EASETINNSDTY
+582 EAATNDAY

-608 LKAYLMLSNHE
+608 LKAYLMLGNHDN
-619 HLETS
+619 LETS

-631 RFWRTWLESN
+631 RFWRNWLEAN

-661 LAHVDDPAFPLIQND
+661 LSHADDPAFPLIQND

-683 RMNLSK
+683 RTNLSK
-689 VSKGMP
+689 VSKGQP
-695 ARERVYSEIKMRS
+695 ARDRVYSEIKMRS
-708 SARFPAV
+708 SARFPSV
-715 TVAQITQNTANE
+715 TVAQITQDTNSE

-736 GTFTKQAWESFI
+736 GTFTKQAWDSFV
-748 SDEIDKAATNK
+748 SDEIDKAATTRV
-759 IVADDWVLATSSQ
+759 VADDWVLATSSQ
-772 DDLTLTGSPEQIRQ
+772 NDLTLTGSPEQIRQ
-786 YLVSRYKQEYITEW
+786 YLVNRYKQEYISEW
-800 KRFLSQVYIRDSEGF
+800 KRFLSQVYVRDSKGF
-815 DDHAILLNQLSNAT
+815 DDHAVLLNQLSNPT
-829 DSPLKT
+829 ESPLKT

-840 NRQTQWDNKAANQS
+840 DRQTQWDNQAANPAA
-854 SANGS
+854 ANGG

-878 AELRQAEAAMGNSS
+878 AELRQAEAALGNNGST
-892 DSSSNSIGSSNGAA
+892 SNAA
-906 APASSGVIA
+906 TPTAQAPSGVIA
-915 QEFSSIHTL
+915 QEFSSIHAL
-924 VKPREDNKDLSLLD
+924 VTPREDNQDLSLLD
-938 NYLTSLGNIRT
+938 NYLASLGDVRT

-973 TEGSEL
+973 PDGSEL

-992 QANSEIKQ
+992 QANSEIKK

-1026 KVWQAQVHKPF
+1026 KVWKAQVRKPF
-1037 IDNLG
+1037 LDNLEK
-1042 NKYPFTANANLE
+1042 KYPFTANANLE

-1097 GLGLSPQFVADF
+1097 GLGLNPKFVADF
-1109 GRYFVNYTGGNS
+1109 GRYFTNYTGSN
-1121 TSGAAGASGASNQ
+1121 TSGTTGAAGNGGSTNQ

-1189 DGKDYTVF
+1189 DGRDFTVF

-1212 RRTELGDNIFEM
+1212 RRTELGDDIFEM

-1241 GNSSTASQGRSNN
+1241 GNSSNATQGRSTN
-1254 PFTGMKLPTE
+1254 PFNGMKLPDE
-1264 VIGLGVTRT
+1264 IIALGVTRT
-1273 AKPTTSSTNA
+1273 AAPIADSNA
-1283 DAANDNPANDNVSNN
+1283 AN
-1298 NSTTNSASNVVGQ
+1298 NSTPTNGSTTNTTTPSGGQ
-1311 NNVLNSQPAA
+1311 NNTPSTTPSNALNLTPTTDTNDA
-1321 TSSSQNSNQN
+1321 SNAQTD
-1331 NNNGASA
+1331 SPV
-1338 NSESA
+1338 A
-1343 NNSPNNDDNS
+1343 NNTSTDNDS
-1353 EQASTSSMTNT
+1353 AEAETQEQA
-1364 AASASSEQ
+1364 
-1372 QEQTP
+1372 P

>member
-16 LVLAI
+16 VILGI

-31 VTLKTF
+31 VSLKTF
-37 IITVGILI
+37 FIIISMLI
-45 TCVVLGWLGYYL
+45 TCMVLGALAYHV
-57 WKKRKRA
+57 WKKRKA
-64 AADLADL
+64 ASNELSDL
-71 VENNVDGDD
+71 VLVEKNNDSQVD
-80 NNNENSANATKDENA
+80 NHHLAKDENA

-114 SKLGDQT
+114 SKIGDQT

-151 KFPFMEKTNNLSV
+151 KFPFMEKTNQLSV

-191 AYEDDRSEWLSFL
+191 VYEEDRSEWLSFL

-236 LDLAKNLRSRV
+236 LNLAKNLRSRV

-265 KMDLVSG
+265 KMDLISG

-278 DYEQEERNQVWGATI
+278 DYEQEERSQVWGATI
-293 PYPEDPDNINITDV
+293 PYPEDPENINITDV
-307 FEEHFGVLINGLK
+307 FEEHFGVLVNGLK

-335 SPSLMTFPME
+335 SPSLMTFPIE

-379 ALQEGQVSSQMT
+379 ALQDGQVSSQMT
-391 LQMVQNYDLHPPA
+391 QQMVQNYDLHPPA
-404 VPLNVQ
+404 VPINTQ
-410 QESADKP
+410 QETNDKP
-417 YFLHDLFSKVILK
+417 YFLQDLFSKVILK

-442 KRSHRAIATLASVVV
+442 RRSYRAFATLGAVIV
-457 LCAAVGVW
+457 LCMAVGLW
-465 TWSYAN
+465 TWSYTN

-476 ERVEADLQQVAQIQK
+476 ERVAADLQQVAEQQK
-491 DSNGDL
+491 NANGDL
-497 QSQLE
+497 KSQLE
-502 SLTILQSRIEQ
+502 SLSILQSRIEQ
-513 LEGYDSDRPLS
+513 LEGYEEDKPLS
-524 LGFGL
+524 LSFGL

-535 KQKLLAEYYNGI
+535 KQKLLTEYYNGI
-547 GIIVLAPTKQNIE
+547 NIIVLTPTTQNIE
-560 KFLTEVNTNAAQL
+560 RFLTEVNTNATQL
-573 KVQEVETSE
+573 EVRTDESSSDE
-582 EASETINNSDTY
+582 NSETATNDAY

-608 LKAYLMLSNHE
+608 LKAYLMLGNHDN
-619 HLETS
+619 LETS

-631 RFWRTWLESN
+631 RFWRNWLEAN

-661 LAHVDDPAFPLIQND
+661 LAHIDDPSFPLIQND

-683 RMNLSK
+683 RQNLSK
-689 VSKGMP
+689 VSKGQP

-708 SARFPAV
+708 SARFPSV
-715 TVAQITQNTANE
+715 TVAQITQNTTNE

-736 GTFTKQAWESFI
+736 GTFTKQAWESFV
-748 SDEIDKAATNK
+748 SDEIDKAATTRV
-759 IVADDWVLATSSQ
+759 VADDWVLATSSQ

-786 YLVSRYKQEYITEW
+786 YLVSRYKQEYISEW
-800 KRFLSQVYIRDSEGF
+800 KRFLSQVYVRDSKSF
-815 DDHAILLNQLSNAT
+815 ADHAVLLNQLSNAT
-829 DSPLKT
+829 ESPLKT

-840 NRQTQWDNKAANQS
+840 DRQTQWDNKTANQTS
-854 SANGS
+854 NTSS

-864 FVNWFKQ
+864 FIDWFKQ

-878 AELRQAEAAMGNSS
+878 AELRQAEAALNNSS
-892 DSSSNSIGSSNGAA
+892 GSSNATSTT
-906 APASSGVIA
+906 PTTSGVIA
-915 QEFSSIHTL
+915 QEFSSIHAL
-924 VKPREDNKDLSLLD
+924 VTPREDNQDLSLLD
-938 NYLTSLGNIRT
+938 NYISSLGNIRT
-949 RFNNIARSDDIGPDA
+949 RFNNIARSNDIGPDA

-973 TEGSEL
+973 PEGSEL

-992 QANSEIKQ
+992 QANSDMKQ

-1026 KVWQAQVHKPF
+1026 KVWKAQVRKPF
-1037 IDNLG
+1037 LDNLEK
-1042 NKYPFTANANLE
+1042 KYPFTANANLE

-1064 GEDGYVAKFVNETLS
+1064 GEDGYVARFVNETLS

-1097 GLGLSPQFVADF
+1097 GLGLNPQFVADF
-1109 GRYFVNYTGGNS
+1109 GRYFVNYTGSNNASASGSGSS
-1121 TSGAAGASGASNQ
+1121 TSASNQ

-1189 DGKDYTVF
+1189 DGRDFTIF

-1224 AWSGDGITISVR
+1224 AWSGDGVTISVR

-1241 GNSSTASQGRSNN
+1241 GSSNTANQGRSTN
-1254 PFTGMKLPTE
+1254 PFTGMKLPDE
-1264 VIGLGVTRT
+1264 VIALGVTRT
-1273 AKPTTSSTNA
+1273 AKPITDSSNAANNSIATVANGSTASPIAQTRTTSTTPSTPAGQLNVTDNA
-1283 DAANDNPANDNVSNN
+1283 TDDSPAPAND
-1298 NSTTNSASNVVGQ
+1298 
-1311 NNVLNSQPAA
+1311 
-1321 TSSSQNSNQN
+1321 
-1331 NNNGASA
+1331 SA
-1338 NSESA
+1338 NENA
-1343 NNSPNNDDNS
+1343 NVA
-1353 EQASTSSMTNT
+1353 EQEAP
-1364 AASASSEQ
+1364 
-1372 QEQTP
+1372 TP

>member
-16 LVLAI
+16 LALGI
-21 IVALVLLYDY
+21 MVALVLLYDY
-31 VTLKTF
+31 VTIKTF
-37 IITVGILI
+37 FIIIALLI
-45 TCVVLGWLGYYL
+45 TCAVLGALTYYV
-57 WKKRKRA
+57 WKKRKA
-64 AADLADL
+64 ASDELSNLVL
-71 VENNVDGDD
+71 VEEKG
-80 NNNENSANATKDENA
+80 NEGQGEKSPVAKDENA

-104 MQDAIKTIRK
+104 MQDAIRTIRK
-114 SKLGDQT
+114 SKIGDQT

-151 KFPFMEKTNNLSV
+151 KFPFMEKTNKLSV

-191 AYEDDRSEWLSFL
+191 VYEEDRSEWLSFL

-278 DYEQEERNQVWGATI
+278 DYEQEERSQVWGATI
-293 PYPEDPDNINITDV
+293 PYPEDPENINITDV
-307 FEEHFGVLINGLK
+307 FEEHFGILVNGLK

-335 SPSLMTFPME
+335 SPSLMTFPIE

-379 ALQEGQVSSQMT
+379 ALQDGQVSSQMT
-391 LQMVQNYDLHPPA
+391 LQMMQNYDLHPPA
-404 VPLNVQ
+404 IPLNAQ
-410 QESADKP
+410 QEGTDKP
-417 YFLHDLFSKVILK
+417 YFLQDLFSKVILK

-442 KRSHRAIATLASVVV
+442 KRSHRALATLAAVIT
-457 LCAAVGVW
+457 LCVAVGLW

-471 NKQLT
+471 NVQLT
-476 ERVEADLQQVAQIQK
+476 ERVVADLQQVAQLQK
-491 DSNGDL
+491 DANGDL

-513 LEGYDSDRPLS
+513 LEGYEKDKPLS
-524 LGFGL
+524 LSFGL
-529 YQGDKL
+529 YQGDTL
-535 KQKLLAEYYNGI
+535 KQKLLAEYYNGVS
-547 GIIVLAPTKQNIE
+547 IIVLAPTTQNIE

-573 KVQEVETSE
+573 EARTE
-582 EASETINNSDTY
+582 EPSAGDASETAMNDAY

-608 LKAYLMLSNHE
+608 LKAYLMLGNHE
-619 HLETS
+619 NLETS

-631 RFWRTWLESN
+631 RFWRNWLEAN

-661 LAHVDDPAFPLIQND
+661 LTHIDDPAFPLIQND
-676 LGLVDKT
+676 LGLIDQT
-683 RMNLSK
+683 RSNLSK
-689 VSKGMP
+689 VSKGQP
-695 ARERVYSEIKMRS
+695 ARDRVYAEIKMRS
-708 SARFPAV
+708 SARFPSI

-736 GTFTKQAWESFI
+736 GTFTKQAWESFV
-748 SDEIDKAATNK
+748 SNEIDKAATTRV
-759 IVADDWVLATSSQ
+759 VADDWVLATNSQ

-786 YLVSRYKQEYITEW
+786 YLVNRYKQEYISEW
-800 KRFLSQVYIRDSEGF
+800 KRFLSQVYIRDSKGF
-815 DDHAILLNQLSNAT
+815 EDHAILLNQLSNAT
-829 DSPLKT
+829 ESPLKT

-840 NRQTQWDNKAANQS
+840 DRQTQWDNQALNQTS
-854 SANGS
+854 GNSS

-864 FVNWFKQ
+864 FIDWFKQ

-878 AELRQAEAAMGNSS
+878 AELRQAEAAVGSSSRSS
-892 DSSSNSIGSSNGAA
+892 DATPTPQAA
-906 APASSGVIA
+906 SGVIA
-915 QEFSSIHTL
+915 QEFSSIHAL
-924 VKPREDNKDLSLLD
+924 VTPREDNQDLSLLD
-938 NYLTSLGNIRT
+938 NYVASLGNIRT
-949 RFNNIARSDDIGPDA
+949 RFNNIARSGDIGPDA

-973 TEGSEL
+973 PEGSEL

-1026 KVWQAQVHKPF
+1026 KVWKAQVRKPF
-1037 IDNLG
+1037 LDTLEK
-1042 NKYPFTANANLE
+1042 KYPFTANANLE

-1064 GEDGYVAKFVNETLS
+1064 GEDGYVARFVNETLS

-1109 GRYFVNYTGGNS
+1109 GRYFVNYTGSNS
-1121 TSGAAGASGASNQ
+1121 SVAGSTGANGASNQ

-1152 VVDGQQLRYRMGTQA
+1152 VVDGQQLRYRMGMQA

-1189 DGKDYTVF
+1189 DGKDFTVF

-1224 AWSGDGITISVR
+1224 AWSGDGVTVSVR

-1241 GNSSTASQGRSNN
+1241 GNSNTASQGRSTN
-1254 PFTGMKLPTE
+1254 PFTGMKLPDE
-1264 VIGLGVTRT
+1264 VIALGVTRT
-1273 AKPTTSSTNA
+1273 AKPIADNKAVNDSASTNGSATNLVAQSQVQSSTLQPIGELIATANTNTTDSSGTQA
-1283 DAANDNPANDNVSNN
+1283 DTPAANTDND
-1298 NSTTNSASNVVGQ
+1298 
-1311 NNVLNSQPAA
+1311 
-1321 TSSSQNSNQN
+1321 
-1331 NNNGASA
+1331 
-1338 NSESA
+1338 
-1343 NNSPNNDDNS
+1343 
-1353 EQASTSSMTNT
+1353 
-1364 AASASSEQ
+1364 AASAEQ

>member
-16 LVLAI
+16 VALAI

-31 VTLKTF
+31 VPIQTF
-37 IITVGILI
+37 IVIVSALFMVVILS
-45 TCVVLGWLGYYL
+45 LLGYYL
-57 WKKRKRA
+57 WKKKKKA
-64 AADLADL
+64 SDELANL
-71 VENNVDGDD
+71 VED
-80 NNNENSANATKDENA
+80 NPQGHEEDSQGNRAKDENA

-114 SKLGDQT
+114 SKIGDQT

-151 KFPFMEKTNNLSV
+151 KFPFMEKTNKLSV

-191 AYEDDRSEWLSFL
+191 AYEEDRSEWLAFL

-222 VSIAELTKNDPSYA
+222 VNIAELTKNDPSYA
-236 LDLAKNLRSRV
+236 LELAKNLRSRV

-272 FRDFFN
+272 FRDFFH

-293 PYPEDPDNINITDV
+293 PYPENPDNINITDV
-307 FEEHFGVLINGLK
+307 FEEHFGVLVNGLK

-391 LQMVQNYDLHPPA
+391 QQMVQNYDLQSPA
-404 VPLNVQ
+404 VPLNTTQ
-410 QESADKP
+410 KTADTP
-417 YFLHDLFSKVILK
+417 YFLQDLFSKVVLK
-430 DKHLVKQHKNRN
+430 DKHLVKQHKNRH
-442 KRSHRAIATLASVVV
+442 KRGYRAIATLASV
-457 LCAAVGVW
+457 LIMCAAVGLW
-465 TWSYAN
+465 TWSYAS

-476 ERVEADLQQVAQIQK
+476 ERVEADLKQVMDIQK
-491 DSNGDL
+491 SANGDL

-502 SLTILQSRIEQ
+502 SLSILQSRIEQ
-513 LEGYDSDRPLS
+513 LEGYDEDRPLS
-524 LGFGL
+524 LRFGL
-529 YQGDKL
+529 YQGHKL
-535 KQKLLAEYYNGI
+535 KQKLLAEYYNGVR
-547 GIIVLAPTKQNIE
+547 IIVLAPTQQNIE
-560 KFLTEVNTNAAQL
+560 KFLTEVNNNAAQL
-573 KVQEVETSE
+573 QPSQVTPEG
-582 EASETINNSDTY
+582 DTNALSTELSTELSTDNY

-608 LKAYLMLSNHE
+608 LKAYLMLANHD

-631 RFWRTWLESN
+631 RFWRTWLDAN

-661 LAHVDDPAFPLIQND
+661 LAHADDPDFPLVQND

-683 RMNLSK
+683 RSTLSK
-689 VSKGMP
+689 VSKGQP
-695 ARERVYSEIKMRS
+695 ARERVYSEIKMRA
-708 SARFPAV
+708 SARFPSI
-715 TVAQITQNTANE
+715 TVAQITQASANE
-727 ALLGSYVIS
+727 ALVGGYVIS
-736 GTFTKQAWESFI
+736 GTFTRQAWESFV
-748 SDEIDKAATNK
+748 SDEIDKAATSRV
-759 IVADDWVLATSSQ
+759 VADDWVLASSSQ
-772 DDLTLTGSPEQIRQ
+772 NDLTLTGSPEQIRQ
-786 YLVSRYKQEYITEW
+786 YLVTRYKQEYITEW
-800 KRFLSQVYIRDSEGF
+800 KRFLSQVYIRDSKGF
-815 DDHAILLNQLSNAT
+815 DDHAILLNQLSNPT

-840 NRQTQWDNKAANQS
+840 DRQTQWDNKAAGQS
-854 SANGS
+854 DKEGAN
-859 QSRRS
+859 SRRS
-864 FVNWFKQ
+864 FINWFKQ

-878 AELRQAEAAMGNSS
+878 AELRQAEAAMNNNSGQS
-892 DSSSNSIGSSNGAA
+892 DT
-906 APASSGVIA
+906 APATTTSGTGIVSQA
-915 QEFSSIHTL
+915 FSSIHTL
-924 VKPREDNKDLSLLD
+924 VTPREDNQNLSLLD
-938 NYLTSLGNIRT
+938 NYLASIGDIRT
-949 RFNNIARSDDIGPDA
+949 RFNNIARSGDIGPDA

-973 TEGSEL
+973 PEGSEL

-992 QANSEIKQ
+992 QANSDIKQ
-1000 LVRPLLSEPLTRSF
+1000 LLRPLLSEPLTRSF
-1014 NMLLTPTKAEIN
+1014 NMLLTPTRDEIN
-1026 KVWQAQVHKPF
+1026 KVWQAQVNKPF

-1088 ISSKIWNGA
+1088 ISSKIWNGS

-1109 GRYFVNYTGGNS
+1109 GRYYANYTGSNRTGNDS
-1121 TSGAAGASGASNQ
+1121 ATTGTTSQ

-1152 VVDGQQLRYRMGTQA
+1152 VVDGQQLRYRMGSQA

-1189 DGKDYTVF
+1189 DGRDFTVF

-1212 RRTELGDNIFEM
+1212 RRTELGSDIFEM
-1224 AWSGDGITISVR
+1224 AWTGDGITIPVR

-1241 GNSSTASQGRSNN
+1241 GNSTTAAQGRSTN
-1254 PFTGMKLPTE
+1254 PFTGMKLPAE

-1273 AKPTTSSTNA
+1273 AKPVEDNATSTPVVSPTQNTPTPVQNALAGASNNANPLVGTPSNVAPVNSQATPSQNTTSNTI
-1283 DAANDNPANDNVSNN
+1283 D
-1298 NSTTNSASNVVGQ
+1298 
-1311 NNVLNSQPAA
+1311 A
-1321 TSSSQNSNQN
+1321 TSSAQN
-1331 NNNGASA
+1331 A
-1338 NSESA
+1338 N
-1343 NNSPNNDDNS
+1343 
-1353 EQASTSSMTNT
+1353 TTTNPQ
-1364 AASASSEQ
+1364 Q
-1372 QEQTP
+1372 QEPTP

>member
-16 LVLAI
+16 VILGIL
-21 IVALVLLYDY
+21 VALVLLYDY
-31 VTLKTF
+31 VTIKTF
-37 IITVGILI
+37 FTIVGILI
-45 TCVVLGWLGYYL
+45 ICAMLSALAYYL
-57 WKKRKRA
+57 WKKRKTA
-64 AADLADL
+64 SDELANL
-71 VENNVDGDD
+71 VED
-80 NNNENSANATKDENA
+80 NDNDSHNTDTQIAKDENA

-114 SKLGDQT
+114 SKIGDQT

-151 KFPFMEKTNNLSV
+151 KFPFMEKTNKLSV

-191 AYEDDRSEWLSFL
+191 VYEEDRSEWLSFL

-293 PYPEDPDNINITDV
+293 PYPEDPENINITDV
-307 FEEHFGVLINGLK
+307 FEEHFGILVNGLK

-379 ALQEGQVSSQMT
+379 ALQDGQVNSQMT
-391 LQMVQNYDLHPPA
+391 LQMVQNYDLHSPA
-404 VPLNVQ
+404 IPLNAQ
-410 QESADKP
+410 QETADKP
-417 YFLHDLFSKVILK
+417 YFLQDLFSKVILK

-442 KRSHRAIATLASVVV
+442 KRSHRALATLAAVVT
-457 LCAAVGVW
+457 LCAAVGLW

-476 ERVEADLQQVAQIQK
+476 ERVVADLQQVAQLQK
-491 DSNGDL
+491 NANGNL

-502 SLTILQSRIEQ
+502 SLSILQSRIEQ
-513 LEGYDSDRPLS
+513 LESYEENKPLS
-524 LGFGL
+524 LSFGL

-547 GIIVLAPTKQNIE
+547 NIIVLAPTTQNIE
-560 KFLTEVNTNAAQL
+560 KFLTEVNTNADQL
-573 KVQEVETSE
+573 EVRTE
-582 EASETINNSDTY
+582 ESKIDAASEAATIDTY

-608 LKAYLMLSNHE
+608 LKAYLMLGNHDN
-619 HLETS
+619 LETS

-631 RFWRTWLESN
+631 RFWRNWLEAN

-647 DKMIRQAERILSFT
+647 DKMIRQAERVLSFT
-661 LAHVDDPAFPLIQND
+661 LAHVDDPTFPLIQND
-676 LGLVDKT
+676 LGLIDKT
-683 RMNLSK
+683 RSNLSK
-689 VSKGMP
+689 VSKGQP

-708 SARFPAV
+708 SARFPSV
-715 TVAQITQNTANE
+715 TVAQITQDSANE

-736 GTFTKQAWESFI
+736 GTFTRQAWESFV
-748 SDEIDKAATNK
+748 SDEIDKAATSRV
-759 IVADDWVLATSSQ
+759 VADDWVLATSSQ

-786 YLVSRYKQEYITEW
+786 YLVNRYKQEYISEW
-800 KRFLSQVYIRDSEGF
+800 QRFLSQVYIRDSKGF
-815 DDHAILLNQLSNAT
+815 DDHAVLLNQLSNAT
-829 DSPLKT
+829 ESPLKT

-840 NRQTQWDNKAANQS
+840 DRQTQWDNQTANQAS
-854 SANGS
+854 TGNGE
-859 QSRRS
+859 SRRS

-878 AELRQAEAAMGNSS
+878 AELRQAEAAMNNA
-892 DSSSNSIGSSNGAA
+892 SSSSPT
-906 APASSGVIA
+906 APATQVQSGVIA
-915 QEFSSIHTL
+915 QAFASIHAL
-924 VKPREDNKDLSLLD
+924 VTPREDNQNLSLLD
-938 NYLTSLGNIRT
+938 NYLTSLGDIRT
-949 RFNNIARSDDIGPDA
+949 RFNNIARSADIGPDA

-973 TEGSEL
+973 PEGSEL

-992 QANSEIKQ
+992 QANSEVKQ

-1026 KVWQAQVHKPF
+1026 KVWKAQVRKPF
-1037 IDNLG
+1037 LDTLEK
-1042 NKYPFTANANLE
+1042 KYPFTANANLE
-1054 ATPAEIGQFF
+1054 ATPTEIGQFF
-1064 GEDGYVAKFVNETLS
+1064 GEDGYVARFVNETLS

-1109 GRYFVNYTGGNS
+1109 GRYFVNYTGSN
-1121 TSGAAGASGASNQ
+1121 TAGAASASGSSNQ

-1189 DGKDYTVF
+1189 DGKDFTVF

-1212 RRTELGDNIFEM
+1212 RRTELGDGIFEM
-1224 AWSGDGITISVR
+1224 AWSGDGVTVSVR

-1241 GNSSTASQGRSNN
+1241 GNSNTASQGRSTN
-1254 PFTGMKLPTE
+1254 PFTGMKLPDE
-1264 VIGLGVTRT
+1264 VIALGVTRT
-1273 AKPTTSSTNA
+1273 AKPVTDNNTDS
-1283 DAANDNPANDNVSNN
+1283 NDLPTSNN
-1298 NSTTNSASNVVGQ
+1298 SAAQNEKQSATLAPTGELNVTANATDNRNAQASAPASN
-1311 NNVLNSQPAA
+1311 
-1321 TSSSQNSNQN
+1321 TD
-1331 NNNGASA
+1331 
-1338 NSESA
+1338 
-1343 NNSPNNDDNS
+1343 ND
-1353 EQASTSSMTNT
+1353 A
-1364 AASASSEQ
+1364 EQ

>member
-16 LVLAI
+16 VVLGI

-31 VTLKTF
+31 VSLKTF
-37 IITVGILI
+37 FIIVSILI
-45 TCVVLGWLGYYL
+45 TCMVLGALAYHV
-57 WKKRKRA
+57 WKKRKA
-64 AADLADL
+64 ASNELSDVVL
-71 VENNVDGDD
+71 VEKNNDSQVD
-80 NNNENSANATKDENA
+80 NHHLAKDENA

-114 SKLGDQT
+114 SKIGDQT

-151 KFPFMEKTNNLSV
+151 KFPFMEKTNKLSV

-191 AYEDDRSEWLSFL
+191 VYEEDRSEWLSFL

-236 LDLAKNLRSRV
+236 LNLAKNLRSRV

-265 KMDLVSG
+265 KMDLISG

-278 DYEQEERNQVWGATI
+278 DYEQEERSQVWGATI
-293 PYPEDPDNINITDV
+293 PYPEDPENINITDV
-307 FEEHFGVLINGLK
+307 FEEHFGVLVNGLK

-335 SPSLMTFPME
+335 SPSLMTFPIE

-379 ALQEGQVSSQMT
+379 ALQDGQVSSQMT
-391 LQMVQNYDLHPPA
+391 QQMVQNYDLHPPA
-404 VPLNVQ
+404 IPINTQ
-410 QESADKP
+410 QEANDKP
-417 YFLHDLFSKVILK
+417 YFLQDLFSKVILK

-442 KRSHRAIATLASVVV
+442 KRSYRALATLGAVIV
-457 LCAAVGVW
+457 LCMAVGLW
-465 TWSYAN
+465 TWSYTN

-476 ERVEADLQQVAQIQK
+476 ERVAADLQQVAEQQK
-491 DSNGDL
+491 NANGDL
-497 QSQLE
+497 KSQLE
-502 SLTILQSRIEQ
+502 SLSILQSRIEQ
-513 LEGYDSDRPLS
+513 LEGYETDKPLS
-524 LGFGL
+524 LSFGL

-535 KQKLLAEYYNGI
+535 KQKLLTEYYNGVN
-547 GIIVLAPTKQNIE
+547 IIVLAPTTQNIE
-560 KFLTEVNTNAAQL
+560 RFLTEVNTNATQL
-573 KVQEVETSE
+573 EVRTEKSSPDE
-582 EASETINNSDTY
+582 NSETATNNAY

-608 LKAYLMLSNHE
+608 LKAYLMLGNHD

-631 RFWRTWLESN
+631 RFWRNWLEAN

-661 LAHVDDPAFPLIQND
+661 LAHIDDPSFPLIQND
-676 LGLVDKT
+676 LGLIDTT
-683 RMNLSK
+683 RQNLSK
-689 VSKGMP
+689 VSKGQP

-708 SARFPAV
+708 SARFPSV
-715 TVAQITQNTANE
+715 TVAQITQNTTNE

-736 GTFTKQAWESFI
+736 GTFTKQAWESFV
-748 SDEIDKAATNK
+748 SDEIDKAATTRV
-759 IVADDWVLATSSQ
+759 VADDWVLATSSQ

-786 YLVSRYKQEYITEW
+786 YLVNRYKQEYISEW
-800 KRFLSQVYIRDSEGF
+800 KRFLSQVYVRDSKSF
-815 DDHAILLNQLSNAT
+815 SDHAVLLNQLSHT
-829 DSPLKT
+829 TESPLKT

-840 NRQTQWDNKAANQS
+840 DRQTQWDNKTANQAS
-854 SANGS
+854 NPSS

-864 FVNWFKQ
+864 FIDWFKQ

-878 AELRQAEAAMGNSS
+878 AELRQAEAALNNSS
-892 DSSSNSIGSSNGAA
+892 GSSHSTSTV
-906 APASSGVIA
+906 PTTSGLIA
-915 QEFSSIHTL
+915 QEFSSIHAL
-924 VKPREDNKDLSLLD
+924 VTPREDNQDLSLLD
-938 NYLTSLGNIRT
+938 NYISSLGNIRT
-949 RFNNIARSDDIGPDA
+949 RFNNIARSNDIGPDA

-973 TEGSEL
+973 PEGSEL

-992 QANSEIKQ
+992 QANSDIKQ

-1014 NMLLTPTKAEIN
+1014 NMLLTPTKAEVN
-1026 KVWQAQVHKPF
+1026 KVWKAQVRKPF
-1037 IDNLG
+1037 LDNLEK
-1042 NKYPFTANANLE
+1042 KYPFTANANLE

-1064 GEDGYVAKFVNETLS
+1064 GEDGYVARFVNETLS

-1097 GLGLSPQFVADF
+1097 GLGLNPQFVADF
-1109 GRYFVNYTGGNS
+1109 GRYFVNYTGSNNASASGSGSS
-1121 TSGAAGASGASNQ
+1121 TSASNQ

-1189 DGKDYTVF
+1189 DGKDFTVF

-1224 AWSGDGITISVR
+1224 AWSGDGVTISVR

-1241 GNSSTASQGRSNN
+1241 GSSNTANQGRSTN
-1254 PFTGMKLPTE
+1254 PFTGMKLPDE
-1264 VIGLGVTRT
+1264 VIALGVTRT
-1273 AKPTTSSTNA
+1273 AKPITDSSISNNAPTSSSSSSIVNSVAQGNEHSSTTRVQPAGQLNVTA
-1283 DAANDNPANDNVSNN
+1283 NTTNDNPAPANDSVNENANV
-1298 NSTTNSASNVVGQ
+1298 TEQEA
-1311 NNVLNSQPAA
+1311 PAL
-1321 TSSSQNSNQN
+1321 
-1331 NNNGASA
+1331 
-1338 NSESA
+1338 
-1343 NNSPNNDDNS
+1343 
-1353 EQASTSSMTNT
+1353 
-1364 AASASSEQ
+1364 
-1372 QEQTP
+1372 

>member
-16 LVLAI
+16 LALGI

-31 VTLKTF
+31 VPIKTF
-37 IITVGILI
+37 FIIIGVLI
-45 TCVVLGWLGYYL
+45 TFTVLGALAYYL
-57 WKKRKRA
+57 WKKRKKA
-64 AADLADL
+64 SDELANL
-71 VENNVDGDD
+71 VED
-80 NNNENSANATKDENA
+80 NGSEGTNENGTPTAKDENT

-114 SKLGDQT
+114 SKIGDQT

-151 KFPFMEKTNNLSV
+151 KFPFMEQTNKLSV

-191 AYEDDRSEWLSFL
+191 VYEEDRSEWLSFL
-204 NLLKKNRPKAP
+204 SLLKKNRPKAP

-222 VSIAELTKNDPSYA
+222 VSIAELTKNDPNYA

-265 KMDLVSG
+265 KMDLISG

-293 PYPEDPDNINITDV
+293 PYPEDPDNINMTDV
-307 FEEHFGVLINGLK
+307 FEEHFGILVNGLK

-391 LQMVQNYDLHPPA
+391 LQMMQNYDLRPPTI
-404 VPLNVQ
+404 PLNAQ
-410 QESADKP
+410 QEAADKP
-417 YFLHDLFSKVILK
+417 YFLQDLFSKVILK

-442 KRSHRAIATLASVVV
+442 RRSHRAIATLAAVVT
-457 LCAAVGVW
+457 LCAAAGLW

-476 ERVEADLQQVAQIQK
+476 ERVVADLQQVAALQK
-491 DSNGDL
+491 NANGDL

-502 SLTILQSRIEQ
+502 SLNILQSRIEQ
-513 LEGYDSDRPLS
+513 LEGYEEDKPLS
-524 LGFGL
+524 LRFGL

-535 KQKLLAEYYNGI
+535 KDKLLAEYYNGI
-547 GIIVLAPTKQNIE
+547 SIIVLAPTKQNIE
-560 KFLTEVNTNAAQL
+560 QFLTEVNTNTDQLEVRTEGSTADDAA
-573 KVQEVETSE
+573 ESATND
-582 EASETINNSDTY
+582 AY

-608 LKAYLMLSNHE
+608 LKAYLMLGNHDN
-619 HLETS
+619 LETS

-631 RFWRTWLESN
+631 RFWRNWLEAN

-661 LAHVDDPAFPLIQND
+661 LSHADDPAFPLIQND

-683 RMNLSK
+683 RTNLSK
-689 VSKGMP
+689 VSKGQP
-695 ARERVYSEIKMRS
+695 ARDRVYSEIKMRS
-708 SARFPAV
+708 SARFPSV
-715 TVAQITQNTANE
+715 TVAQITQDTNSE

-736 GTFTKQAWESFI
+736 GTFTKQAWDSFV
-748 SDEIDKAATNK
+748 SDEIDKAATTRV
-759 IVADDWVLATSSQ
+759 VADDWVLATSSQ
-772 DDLTLTGSPEQIRQ
+772 NDLTLTGSPEQIRQ
-786 YLVSRYKQEYITEW
+786 YLVNRYKQEYISEW
-800 KRFLSQVYIRDSEGF
+800 KRFLSQVYVRDSKGF
-815 DDHAILLNQLSNAT
+815 DDHAVLLNQLSNPT
-829 DSPLKT
+829 ESPLKT

-840 NRQTQWDNKAANQS
+840 DRQTQWDNQAANPAA
-854 SANGS
+854 ANGG

-878 AELRQAEAAMGNSS
+878 AELRQAEAALGNNGSTS
-892 DSSSNSIGSSNGAA
+892 DTATPTA
-906 APASSGVIA
+906 QAPSGVIA
-915 QEFSSIHTL
+915 QEFSSIHAL
-924 VKPREDNKDLSLLD
+924 VTPREDNQDLSLLD
-938 NYLTSLGNIRT
+938 NYLASLGDVRT

-973 TEGSEL
+973 PDGSEL

-1026 KVWQAQVHKPF
+1026 KVWKAQVRKPF
-1037 IDNLG
+1037 LDNLEK
-1042 NKYPFTANANLE
+1042 KYPFTANANLE

-1097 GLGLSPQFVADF
+1097 GLGLNPKFVADF
-1109 GRYFVNYTGGNS
+1109 GRYFTNYTGSNTAG
-1121 TSGAAGASGASNQ
+1121 TTGAAGNGGSTNQ

-1189 DGKDYTVF
+1189 DGRDFTVF

-1212 RRTELGDNIFEM
+1212 RRTELGDDIFEM

-1241 GNSSTASQGRSNN
+1241 GNSSNATQGRSTN
-1254 PFTGMKLPTE
+1254 PFNGMKLPDE
-1264 VIGLGVTRT
+1264 IIALGVTRT
-1273 AKPTTSSTNA
+1273 AAPIAASNA
-1283 DAANDNPANDNVSNN
+1283 AN
-1298 NSTTNSASNVVGQ
+1298 NSTPTNSSTTNTTTPSGGQ
-1311 NNVLNSQPAA
+1311 NNTPPTTPSNTLNLTPTTDTNDA
-1321 TSSSQNSNQN
+1321 SNAQTD
-1331 NNNGASA
+1331 
-1338 NSESA
+1338 
-1343 NNSPNNDDNS
+1343 SPV
-1353 EQASTSSMTNT
+1353 ATNT
-1364 AASASSEQ
+1364 STDNDSAEAET
-1372 QEQTP
+1372 QEPTP

>member
-16 LVLAI
+16 LALGI

-31 VTLKTF
+31 VPIKTF
-37 IITVGILI
+37 FIIIGVLI
-45 TCVVLGWLGYYL
+45 TFTVLGALAYYL
-57 WKKRKRA
+57 WKKRKKA
-64 AADLADL
+64 SDELANL
-71 VENNVDGDD
+71 VED
-80 NNNENSANATKDENA
+80 NGGEDTNENGTPTAKDENT

-114 SKLGDQT
+114 SKIGDQT

-151 KFPFMEKTNNLSV
+151 KFPFMEQTNKLSV

-191 AYEDDRSEWLSFL
+191 VYEEDRSEWLSFL
-204 NLLKKNRPKAP
+204 SLLKKNRPKAP

-222 VSIAELTKNDPSYA
+222 VSIAELTKNDPNYA

-265 KMDLVSG
+265 KMDLISG

-293 PYPEDPDNINITDV
+293 PYPEDPDNINMTDV
-307 FEEHFGVLINGLK
+307 FEEHFGILVNGLK

-391 LQMVQNYDLHPPA
+391 LQMMQNYDLRPPA
-404 VPLNVQ
+404 IPLNAQ
-410 QESADKP
+410 QEAADKP
-417 YFLHDLFSKVILK
+417 YFLQDLFSKVILK

-442 KRSHRAIATLASVVV
+442 RRSHRAIATLAAVVT
-457 LCAAVGVW
+457 LCAAAGLW

-476 ERVEADLQQVAQIQK
+476 ERVVADLQQVAALQK
-491 DSNGDL
+491 NANGDL

-502 SLTILQSRIEQ
+502 SLNILQSRIEQ
-513 LEGYDSDRPLS
+513 LEGYEEDKPLS
-524 LGFGL
+524 LRFGL

-535 KQKLLAEYYNGI
+535 KDKLLTEYYNGI
-547 GIIVLAPTKQNIE
+547 SIIVLAPTKQNIE
-560 KFLTEVNTNAAQL
+560 QFLTEVNTNTDELEVRTEDSTTDDAA
-573 KVQEVETSE
+573 
-582 EASETINNSDTY
+582 EAVTNDAY

-608 LKAYLMLSNHE
+608 LKAYLMLGNHDN
-619 HLETS
+619 LETS

-631 RFWRTWLESN
+631 RFWRNWLEAN

-661 LAHVDDPAFPLIQND
+661 LSHADDPAFPLIQND

-683 RMNLSK
+683 RTNLSK
-689 VSKGMP
+689 VSKGQP
-695 ARERVYSEIKMRS
+695 ARDRVYSEIKMRS
-708 SARFPAV
+708 SARFPSV
-715 TVAQITQNTANE
+715 TVAQITQDTNSE

-736 GTFTKQAWESFI
+736 GTFTKQAWDSFV
-748 SDEIDKAATNK
+748 SDEIDKAATTRV
-759 IVADDWVLATSSQ
+759 VADDWVLATSSQ
-772 DDLTLTGSPEQIRQ
+772 NDLTLTGSPEQIRQ
-786 YLVSRYKQEYITEW
+786 YLVNRYKQEYISEW
-800 KRFLSQVYIRDSEGF
+800 KRFLSQVYVRDSKGF
-815 DDHAILLNQLSNAT
+815 DDHAVLLNQLSNPT
-829 DSPLKT
+829 ESPLKT

-840 NRQTQWDNKAANQS
+840 DRQTQWDNQAANPAA
-854 SANGS
+854 ANGG

-878 AELRQAEAAMGNSS
+878 AELRQAEAALGNNGSTS
-892 DSSSNSIGSSNGAA
+892 DTATPTA
-906 APASSGVIA
+906 QAPSGIIA
-915 QEFSSIHTL
+915 QEFSSIHAL
-924 VKPREDNKDLSLLD
+924 VTPREDNQDLSLLD
-938 NYLTSLGNIRT
+938 NYLASLGDVRT

-973 TEGSEL
+973 PDGSEL

-1026 KVWQAQVHKPF
+1026 KVWKAQVRKPF
-1037 IDNLG
+1037 LDNLEK
-1042 NKYPFTANANLE
+1042 KYPFTANANLE

-1097 GLGLSPQFVADF
+1097 GLGLNPKFVADF
-1109 GRYFVNYTGGNS
+1109 GRYFTNYTGSNTAG
-1121 TSGAAGASGASNQ
+1121 TTGAAGNGGSTNQ

-1189 DGKDYTVF
+1189 DGRDFTVF

-1212 RRTELGDNIFEM
+1212 RRTELGDDIFEM

-1241 GNSSTASQGRSNN
+1241 GNSSNATQGRSTN
-1254 PFTGMKLPTE
+1254 PFNGMKLPDE
-1264 VIGLGVTRT
+1264 IIALGVTRT
-1273 AKPTTSSTNA
+1273 AAPIADSNAANNSTPTNGSTTNATTSSNGQSNTPPTTPPNALNLTPATNA
-1283 DAANDNPANDNVSNN
+1283 NDA
-1298 NSTTNSASNVVGQ
+1298 G
-1311 NNVLNSQPAA
+1311 NSQADTPVA
-1321 TSSSQNSNQN
+1321 TNTSTD
-1331 NNNGASA
+1331 
-1338 NSESA
+1338 
-1343 NNSPNNDDNS
+1343 NDLAEVETQ
-1353 EQASTSSMTNT
+1353 EQA
-1364 AASASSEQ
+1364 
-1372 QEQTP
+1372 P

>member
-1 MFSRFFH
+1 MFARFFH
-8 LIYNPRVL
+8 LIYHPRVL
-16 LVLAI
+16 LVLGV

-31 VTLKTF
+31 VPLKFF
-37 IITVGILI
+37 IIILAVTV
-45 TCVVLGWLGYYL
+45 TCALLSTLGYYF
-57 WKKRKRA
+57 WKKRKLA
-64 AADLADL
+64 SADLANL
-71 VENNVDGDD
+71 VEDNGDEYNKD
-80 NNNENSANATKDENA
+80 AFAKDENA

-114 SKLGDQT
+114 SKIGDQT

-151 KFPFMEKTNNLSV
+151 KFPFMEQTNKLSV

-222 VSIAELTKNDPSYA
+222 VSIAELTKNEPSYA

-272 FRDFFN
+272 FRDFFH
-278 DYEQEERNQVWGATI
+278 DYEQEDRGQVWGATI

-307 FEEHFGVLINGLK
+307 FEEHFGVLVNGLK

-391 LQMVQNYDLHPPA
+391 LQMVQNFDLQPPA
-404 VPLNVQ
+404 VPLNSQ
-410 QESADKP
+410 QTSTDKP
-417 YFLHDLFSKVILK
+417 YFLNDLFSKVILK
-430 DKHLVKQHKNRN
+430 DKHLVKQHKNRD
-442 KRSHRAIATLASVVV
+442 KRSHRALATLASVVV
-457 LCAAVGVW
+457 LCAAAGLW

-476 ERVEADLQQVAQIQK
+476 ERVAADLQQVAQIQK
-491 DSNGDL
+491 NSNGDL

-502 SLTILQSRIEQ
+502 SLSILQSRIEQ
-513 LEGYDSDRPLS
+513 LEAYEENRPLS
-524 LGFGL
+524 LSFGL

-535 KQKLLAEYYNGI
+535 KEKLLSEYYNGI

-560 KFLTEVNTNAAQL
+560 KFLTEVNANTAQL
-573 KVQEVETSE
+573 AVKEPEAQEGESAAGNT
-582 EASETINNSDTY
+582 DTY

-631 RFWRTWLESN
+631 RFWRTWLEAN

-647 DKMIRQAERILSFT
+647 DKMIRQAERILSFS
-661 LAHVDDPAFPLIQND
+661 LAHINDPSFPLIQND
-676 LGLVDKT
+676 LGLIDKT

-689 VSKGMP
+689 VSKGQP

-715 TVAQITQNTANE
+715 TVAQITQNTGNE

-759 IVADDWVLATSSQ
+759 MVADDWVLATSSQ
-772 DDLTLTGSPEQIRQ
+772 NDLTLTGSPEQIRQ
-786 YLVSRYKQEYITEW
+786 YLVSRYKQEYISEW
-800 KRFLSQVYIRDSEGF
+800 KRFLSQVYIRDSKGF
-815 DDHAILLNQLSNAT
+815 DDHAVLLNQLSNAT
-829 DSPLKT
+829 ESPLKT

-840 NRQTQWDNKAANQS
+840 DRQTQWDDKSTSSS
-854 SANGS
+854 SADGA

-864 FVNWFKQ
+864 FVTWFKQ

-878 AELRQAEAAMGNSS
+878 AELRQAEAMIDNNQSS
-892 DSSSNSIGSSNGAA
+892 PNATA
-906 APASSGVIA
+906 APVSSGLIA
-915 QEFSSIHTL
+915 QEFSAIHNL
-924 VKPREDNKDLSLLD
+924 VTPREDNQNLSLLD
-938 NYLTSLGNIRT
+938 NYLASLGHIRT

-973 TEGSEL
+973 PEGSEL

-992 QANSEIKQ
+992 QANSEMKQ
-1000 LVRPLLSEPLTRSF
+1000 LVRPLLSESLTRSF
-1014 NMLLTPTKAEIN
+1014 NMLLKPTKDEIN
-1026 KVWQAQVHKPF
+1026 KVWQAQVYKPF
-1037 IDNLG
+1037 LDNLG

-1097 GLGLSPQFVADF
+1097 GLGLSPKFVADF
-1109 GRYFVNYTGGNS
+1109 GRYFVNYTGGNG
-1121 TSGAAGASGASNQ
+1121 SGTNGGAGANGASNQ

-1212 RRTELGDNIFEM
+1212 RRTELGENIFEM

-1241 GNSSTASQGRSNN
+1241 GNSSTASQGRSSN
-1254 PFTGMKLPTE
+1254 PFTGMKLPNE

-1273 AKPTTSSTNA
+1273 AKPTTAAPNSGNTNERDANAQNQPSSSSLRTITTPQNPNA
-1283 DAANDNPANDNVSNN
+1283 NERAANGV
-1298 NSTTNSASNVVGQ
+1298 
-1311 NNVLNSQPAA
+1311 A
-1321 TSSSQNSNQN
+1321 TS
-1331 NNNGASA
+1331 A
-1338 NSESA
+1338 NTS
-1343 NNSPNNDDNS
+1343 NDDAN
-1353 EQASTSSMTNT
+1353 EASHLNT
-1364 AASASSEQ
+1364 PASDANASSEP
-1372 QEQTP
+1372 QEQNP

>member
-16 LVLAI
+16 LALGL

-31 VTLKTF
+31 VTIKTF
-37 IITVGILI
+37 VIIIGVLI
-45 TCVVLGWLGYYL
+45 TCTVLGALGYYL
-57 WKKRKRA
+57 WKKRK
-64 AADLADL
+64 LASDELANL
-71 VENNVDGDD
+71 VEDNGNKSQGDD
-80 NNNENSANATKDENA
+80 SLHVAKDENA

-114 SKLGDQT
+114 SKIGDQT

-151 KFPFMEKTNNLSV
+151 KFPFMEQGNKLSV

-191 AYEDDRSEWLSFL
+191 VYEEDRSEWLSFL
-204 NLLKKNRPKAP
+204 SLLKKNRPKAP

-222 VSIAELTKNDPSYA
+222 VSIAELTKNDPNYA

-257 APVYVVFT
+257 APVYVIFT
-265 KMDLVSG
+265 KMDLISG

-278 DYEQEERNQVWGATI
+278 DYEQEERSQVWGATI
-293 PYPEDPDNINITDV
+293 PYPEDPENINITDV
-307 FEEHFGVLINGLK
+307 FEEHFGVLVNGLK

-379 ALQEGQVSSQMT
+379 ALQDGQVSSQMT

-404 VPLNVQ
+404 IPLNAQ
-410 QESADKP
+410 QEAADKP
-417 YFLHDLFSKVILK
+417 YFLQDLFSKVILK
-430 DKHLVKQHKNRN
+430 DKHLVKQHKNRH
-442 KRSHRAIATLASVVV
+442 KRSHRALATLAAVVT
-457 LCAAVGVW
+457 LCAAVGLW

-476 ERVEADLQQVAQIQK
+476 ERVVADLQQVAALQK
-491 DSNGDL
+491 NSNGDL

-502 SLTILQSRIEQ
+502 SLNILQSRIEQ
-513 LEGYDSDRPLS
+513 LEGYEDDKPLS
-524 LGFGL
+524 LSFGL

-547 GIIVLAPTKQNIE
+547 SIIVLAPTKQNIE
-560 KFLTEVNTNAAQL
+560 TFLTEVNTNADQL
-573 KVQEVETSE
+573 EVRTEDSSTDDTSD
-582 EASETINNSDTY
+582 AAVNDAY

-608 LKAYLMLSNHE
+608 LKAYLMLGNHDN
-619 HLETS
+619 LEAS

-631 RFWRTWLESN
+631 RFWRNWLEAN

-676 LGLVDKT
+676 LGLIDKT
-683 RMNLSK
+683 RSNLSK
-689 VSKGMP
+689 VSKGQP
-695 ARERVYSEIKMRS
+695 ARERVYSEIKMRA
-708 SARFPAV
+708 SARFPSV
-715 TVAQITQNTANE
+715 TVAQITQNNANE

-736 GTFTKQAWESFI
+736 GTFTKEAWEAFV
-748 SDEIDKAATNK
+748 SDEIDKAATTRV
-759 IVADDWVLATSSQ
+759 VADDWVLATSSQ

-786 YLVSRYKQEYITEW
+786 YLVNRYKQEYISEW
-800 KRFLSQVYIRDSEGF
+800 KRFLSQVYVRDSTGF
-815 DDHAILLNQLSNAT
+815 DDHAVLLNQLSNAT
-829 DSPLKT
+829 ESPLKT

-840 NRQTQWDNKAANQS
+840 DRQTQWDNKAANQ
-854 SANGS
+854 AAGNGGE
-859 QSRRS
+859 SRRS

-878 AELRQAEAAMGNSS
+878 AELRQAEAAM
-892 DSSSNSIGSSNGAA
+892 SSNA
-906 APASSGVIA
+906 APVAQASSGVIA
-915 QEFSSIHTL
+915 QEFSSIHAL
-924 VKPREDNKDLSLLD
+924 VTPREENQDLSLLD
-938 NYLTSLGNIRT
+938 SYLVSLGDIRT

-973 TEGSEL
+973 PGGSEL

-1026 KVWQAQVHKPF
+1026 KVWKAQVYKPF
-1037 IDNLG
+1037 LDNLG
-1042 NKYPFTANANLE
+1042 SKYPFTANANLE

-1064 GEDGYVAKFVNETLS
+1064 GEDGYVARFVNETLS

-1097 GLGLSPQFVADF
+1097 GLGLNPQFVADF
-1109 GRYFVNYTGGNS
+1109 GRYFTNYMGSNS
-1121 TSGAAGASGASNQ
+1121 TGAAGANNTGSAANQ

-1189 DGKDYTVF
+1189 DGRDFTVF

-1212 RRTELGDNIFEM
+1212 RRTELGNDIFEM

-1241 GNSSTASQGRSNN
+1241 GSGSGTTTGQGRSTN
-1254 PFTGMKLPTE
+1254 PFTGMKLPEE
-1264 VIGLGVTRT
+1264 VIALGVTRT
-1273 AKPTTSSTNA
+1273 ARPIS
-1283 DAANDNPANDNVSNN
+1283 NDNAVDGDTPNTGSG
-1298 NSTTNSASNVVGQ
+1298 TNQPVPTGEQNTSNVTPPARVSTIVPNT
-1311 NNVLNSQPAA
+1311 NN
-1321 TSSSQNSNQN
+1321 
-1331 NNNGASA
+1331 
-1338 NSESA
+1338 E
-1343 NNSPNNDDNS
+1343 NSPPVQPPTDTTTATDDR
-1353 EQASTSSMTNT
+1353 
-1364 AASASSEQ
+1364 SAVTEQ

>member
-8 LIYNPRVL
+8 LLYNPRVL
-16 LVLAI
+16 LVLGI

-31 VTLKTF
+31 VAIKTF
-37 IITVGILI
+37 ITIVGVLI
-45 TCVVLGWLGYYL
+45 TCTLLGVLGYYL
-57 WKKRKRA
+57 WKRRKKA
-64 AADLADL
+64 SEELANL
-71 VENNVDGDD
+71 VEDT
-80 NNNENSANATKDENA
+80 NNESLDNGSPDTAKDENT

-114 SKLGDQT
+114 SKIGDQT

-151 KFPFMEKTNNLSV
+151 KFPFMEKTNKLSV

-191 AYEDDRSEWLSFL
+191 VYEEDRSEWLSFL

-265 KMDLVSG
+265 KMDLISG

-278 DYEQEERNQVWGATI
+278 DYEQEERDQVWGATI

-307 FEEHFGVLINGLK
+307 FEEHFGILVNGLK

-379 ALQEGQVSSQMT
+379 ALQDGQVSSQMT
-391 LQMVQNYDLHPPA
+391 LQMVQNYDLKPPT
-404 VPLNVQ
+404 VPLSSQ
-410 QESADKP
+410 QETADKP

-442 KRSHRAIATLASVVV
+442 KRSHRAIATLLAVVV
-457 LCAAVGVW
+457 LCAAVGLW

-476 ERVEADLQQVAQIQK
+476 ERVVADLQQVAQMQAN
-491 DSNGDL
+491 SNGDL

-502 SLTILQSRIEQ
+502 SLSILQSRIEQ
-513 LEGYDSDRPLS
+513 LESYEKDKPLS
-524 LGFGL
+524 LRFGL

-535 KQKLLAEYYNGI
+535 KQKLLSEYYNGI

-573 KVQEVETSE
+573 QVRTE
-582 EASETINNSDTY
+582 EAAADDGAEATTNDAY

-608 LKAYLMLSNHE
+608 LKAYLMLGNHDN
-619 HLETS
+619 LETS

-631 RFWRTWLESN
+631 RFWRNWLEVN

-647 DKMIRQAERILSFT
+647 DKMIRQAERILSFS
-661 LAHVDDPAFPLIQND
+661 LAHVDDPAFPKIQND

-683 RMNLSK
+683 RSNLSK

-708 SARFPAV
+708 SARFPSV
-715 TVAQITQNTANE
+715 TVAQITQNATNE
-727 ALLGSYVIS
+727 ALLGGYVIS
-736 GTFTKQAWESFI
+736 GTFTKQAWDSFI

-786 YLVSRYKQEYITEW
+786 YLVNRYKQEYISEW
-800 KRFLSQVYIRDSEGF
+800 KRFLSQVYVRDSEDF
-815 DDHAILLNQLSNAT
+815 EDHAILLNQLSNAT
-829 DSPLKT
+829 ESPLKT

-840 NRQTQWDNKAANQS
+840 DRQTQWDNQAANQP
-854 SANGS
+854 SANGA

-864 FVNWFKQ
+864 FINWFKQ

-878 AELRQAEAAMGNSS
+878 AELRMAEAAMNNNS
-892 DSSSNSIGSSNGAA
+892 GSAGGTAA
-906 APASSGVIA
+906 AVPTSTGVIA
-915 QEFSSIHTL
+915 QEFSSIHAL
-924 VKPREDNKDLSLLD
+924 VTPREDNQNLSLLD
-938 NYLTSLGNIRT
+938 NYLTSLGDIRT
-949 RFNNIARSDDIGPDA
+949 RFNNIARSGDIGPDA

-973 TEGSEL
+973 PDGSEL

-1026 KVWQAQVHKPF
+1026 KVWKAQVQKPF
-1037 IDNLG
+1037 SDNLS

-1109 GRYFVNYTGGNS
+1109 GRYFTNYTGSNNAGS
-1121 TSGAAGASGASNQ
+1121 AGASGSANQ

-1189 DGKDYTVF
+1189 DGRDFTVF

-1212 RRTELGDNIFEM
+1212 RRTELGNDIFEM
-1224 AWSGDGITISVR
+1224 AWTGDGITISVR

-1241 GNSSTASQGRSNN
+1241 GNTTTATQGRSTN
-1254 PFTGMKLPTE
+1254 PFTGMKLPDE
-1264 VIGLGVTRT
+1264 IIALGVTRT
-1273 AKPTTSSTNA
+1273 AKPVDDTDTAANNNVANDAAPSSTSQRTEQGNA
-1283 DAANDNPANDNVSNN
+1283 TSGQPTSGLHVTPNTDTTANQNSSSNDTQAA
-1298 NSTTNSASNVVGQ
+1298 T
-1311 NNVLNSQPAA
+1311 PAA
-1321 TSSSQNSNQN
+1321 
-1331 NNNGASA
+1331 G
-1338 NSESA
+1338 
-1343 NNSPNNDDNS
+1343 SPPSD
-1353 EQASTSSMTNT
+1353 T
-1364 AASASSEQ
+1364 EQ